1 MTILQK
7 VRIAVLDPYGTV
19 LAHLDND
26 VDKAMPYWSDTLHT
40 YLSGSAYTFGF
51 KTLTAH
57 EDAKYL
63 VEGNKL
69 SFKYKDKGYHLT
81 IMNVEKSRNTV
92 IVEAYGLSLELTNE
106 QIDAYK
112 SPRAMSFVEYI
123 KAWGFERSFTVRV
136 NEISNKSIRHDW
148 DGTSTVLSRLYS
160 LANVFDAELEFITE
174 LNDDYSLKG
183 VTLNVYRKHSE
194 SYQGLGSNRKGT
206 ILRYP
211 NDIHSIVKTSD
222 ITELYTGIRPTGTDG
237 LQLTSLNG
245 KKEYDA
251 NGNVEYMVSG
261 NNLLAP
267 QARDRFPSTLLTDHS
282 NDMYAVEIWSYETKN
297 VNTLYGQALA
307 ELKKH
312 VNPVVTYDVDAY
324 IDANIGD
331 TFTIED
337 TEYAPVMYLQARI
350 VEQEISFTDRDRCKT
365 TFDNFTE
372 VASGISNELI
382 DEMNRLI
389 EQNKTYQLVVSSSN
403 GTVLNEDTE
412 RTVLVALV
420 KDNGKD
426 VTDRFKIN
434 WYLNGE
440 LVSTANSINV
450 EKSSLN
456 PSLTYHV
463 EAVNDNDVVKAGYE
477 LTITKVQN
485 GTSVYIRE
493 TIITYAVTDTSQ
505 AKPVKGWQTEFPV
518 VPLGKYLW
526 VCTQVFYSDGSS
538 TETYSVSHNG
548 TNGTNGTNGKSSYFH
563 IKYSSVAKPTSSSQM
578 SETPDIY
585 IGTYVDYTQND
596 SNDPSKY
603 TWSRF
608 QGIQGEKGEQGIPG
622 KDGKDGVAGEAALS
636 FKLLSSQGQIFKNK
650 SIKTT
655 LTLEVRRGSKK
666 LTSSEVKNLGTV
678 QWFKNDA
685 RQTGS
690 DLTLSVSESDTVLNT
705 NYSVQVIN
713 AKNEILGSD
722 TISLASVTDI
732 QGIYRFYHLG
742 PDKPEVPTS
751 YPPSNTVW
759 SRTEPEYTLGN
770 TDNLYYVDCTLF
782 VNLSFSYG
790 HVQLSSDYDASKK
803 VYAEALARIDN
814 AVKVTDSQIGK
825 EKDALRTEVWEKYY
839 DKENLDSQFGKI
851 STKLEQTKNSVN
863 IEFTNF
869 KTDFE
874 ASKKQNIASFNEIH
888 KFIRFI
894 DGNIYIGVEG
904 NPIQLIEKNDRLS
917 FVQGG
922 AEVAYFSNNKLYVND
937 GQFNSTLR
945 IGNFEFSPRPN
956 GSLDFKKVSG
966 N

>member
-1 MTILQK
+1 MTVLQK

-81 IMNVEKSRNTV
+81 IMNVEKSRKTV

-123 KAWGFERSFTVRV
+123 KAWGFERSFTVRI
-136 NEISNKSIRHDW
+136 NEVSNKSIRHDW
-148 DGTSTVLSRLYS
+148 DGTATVLSRLYS
-160 LANVFDAELEFITE
+160 LAIVFDAELEFITE

-183 VTLNVYRKHSE
+183 VTLNVYRKHSD
-194 SYQGLGSNRKGT
+194 SYQGLGSNRTGT

-237 LQLTSLNG
+237 LQLNSLNG

-337 TEYAPVMYLQARI
+337 TEYAPTMYLQARI

-389 EQNKTYQLVVSSSN
+389 EKNKTYQLVVSSSN

-426 VTDRFKIN
+426 ITDQFKIN
-434 WYLNGE
+434 WYLDGE

-463 EAVNDNDVVKAGYE
+463 EAVNDKGVVKASYE
-477 LTITKVQN
+477 LTVTKVQN
-485 GTSVYIRE
+485 GTSVYIKK
-493 TIITYAVTDTSQ
+493 TIVTYAVTDTAQ
-505 AKPVKGWQTEFPV
+505 DKPVTGWKTEFPV

-548 TNGTNGTNGKSSYFH
+548 TNGTNGTNGK
-563 IKYSSVAKPTSSSQM
+563 
-578 SETPDIY
+578 
-585 IGTYVDYTQND
+585 
-596 SNDPSKY
+596 
-603 TWSRF
+603 
-608 QGIQGEKGEQGIPG
+608 
-622 KDGKDGVAGEAALS
+622 DGKDGVAGEAALS

-650 SIKTT
+650 SIKTI

-666 LTSSEVKNLGTV
+666 LTSSEVKNLGTI
-678 QWFKNDA
+678 QWFKNDT

-690 DLTLSVSESDTVLNT
+690 DLTLGVSESDSVLNT

-742 PDKPEVPTS
+742 PDRPEVPTS
-751 YPPSNTVW
+751 YPPSDTVW

-790 HVQLSSDYDASKK
+790 LVQLSSDYEASKK
-803 VYAEALARIDN
+803 VYADALARIDN
-814 AVKVTDSQIGK
+814 AVKITDSQIGK
-825 EKDALRTEVWEKYY
+825 EKDALRTEISEKYY
-839 DKENLDSQFGKI
+839 DKENLDSQFGEI

-869 KTDFE
+869 KTDID
-874 ASKKQNIASFNEIH
+874 SSIKQNNVSFTEIH
-888 KFIRFI
+888 KYIRFI
-894 DGNIYIGVEG
+894 DGNIYLGAED
-904 NPIQLIEKNDRLS
+904 NPIQLIEKNDRIS
-917 FVQGG
+917 FVQAGS
-922 AEVAYFSNNKLYVND
+922 EVAYFSNNKMYVND
-937 GQFNSTLR
+937 GQFNNTLR

-956 GSLDFKKVSG
+956 GSLDFKKWSG

>member
-1 MTILQK
+1 MTVLQK

-40 YLSGSAYTFGF
+40 YLSGSAYTFSF
-51 KTLTAH
+51 KTFTAH

-81 IMNVEKSRNTV
+81 IMNVEKSRKTV
-92 IVEAYGLSLELTNE
+92 AVEAYGLSLELTNE

-112 SPRAMSFVEYI
+112 SSKAMTFVEYI
-123 KAWGFERSFTVRV
+123 KAWGFEKSFTVRI
-136 NEISNKSIRHDW
+136 NEVSNKSISHEW
-148 DGTSTVLSRLYS
+148 EGTATVLGRLYS
-160 LANVFDAELEFITE
+160 LANVFGAELEFITE
-174 LNDDYSLKG
+174 LNDDYSLKD
-183 VTLNVYRKHSE
+183 VTLNVYRKHSD
-194 SYQGLGSNRKGT
+194 SYQGLGSNRTGT

-237 LQLTSLNG
+237 LQLNSLNG

-251 NGNVEYMVSG
+251 NGNVEYLVSG

-337 TEYAPVMYLQARI
+337 TEYMPAMYLQARI

-426 VTDRFKIN
+426 ITDQFTIN
-434 WYLNGE
+434 WYLDGE
-440 LVSTANSINV
+440 LVSTVSSINV

-456 PSLTYHV
+456 PSLTYHI
-463 EAVNDNDVVKAGYE
+463 EAVNDKGVVKASYE
-477 LTITKVQN
+477 LTVTKVQN
-485 GTSVYIRE
+485 GTSVYIKK
-493 TIITYAVTDTSQ
+493 TIVTYAVTDTAQ
-505 AKPVKGWQTEFPV
+505 DKPTTGWQTDFPV

-548 TNGTNGTNGKSSYFH
+548 TNGTN
-563 IKYSSVAKPTSSSQM
+563 
-578 SETPDIY
+578 
-585 IGTYVDYTQND
+585 
-596 SNDPSKY
+596 
-603 TWSRF
+603 
-608 QGIQGEKGEQGIPG
+608 
-622 KDGKDGVAGEAALS
+622 GKDGVAGEAALS

-678 QWFKNDA
+678 QWFRNDT

-690 DLTLSVSESDTVLNT
+690 DLTLSVSESDSVLNV
-705 NYSVQVIN
+705 NYSVQIIN
-713 AKNEILGSD
+713 SKNEILDSD
-722 TISLASVTDI
+722 VISLASVTDI

-742 PDKPEVPTS
+742 PDKPDVPTS
-751 YPPSNTVW
+751 YPPSDNVW

-770 TDNLYYVDCTLF
+770 TDNLYYVDCTVF

-790 HVQLSSDYDASKK
+790 HVQLSSDYEASKK
-803 VYAEALARIDN
+803 VYADALARIDN
-814 AVKVTDSQIGK
+814 AVKITDSQIGK
-825 EKDALRTEVWEKYY
+825 EKDALRTEISEKYY
-839 DKENLDSQFGKI
+839 DKENLDSQFGEI

-869 KTDFE
+869 KTDID
-874 ASKKQNIASFNEIH
+874 SSIKQNNVSFTEIH
-888 KFIRFI
+888 KYIRFI
-894 DGNIYIGVEG
+894 DGNIYLGAED
-904 NPIQLIEKNDRLS
+904 NPIQLIEKNDRIS
-917 FVQGG
+917 FVQAGS
-922 AEVAYFSNNKLYVND
+922 EVAYFSNNKMYVND
-937 GQFNSTLR
+937 GQFNNTLR

-956 GSLDFKKVSG
+956 GSLDFKKWSG

>member
-1 MTILQK
+1 MTVLQK

-81 IMNVEKSRNTV
+81 IMNVEKSRKTV
-92 IVEAYGLSLELTNE
+92 MVEAYGLSLELTNE

-123 KAWGFERSFTVRV
+123 KAWGFERSFTVRI
-136 NEISNKSIRHDW
+136 NEVSNKSIRHDW
-148 DGTSTVLSRLYS
+148 EGTATVLSRLYS

-183 VTLNVYRKHSE
+183 VTLNVYRKHSG
-194 SYQGLGSNRKGT
+194 SNQGLGSNRTGT

-211 NDIHSIVKTSD
+211 NDIHSIIKTSD

-312 VNPVVTYDVDAY
+312 VNPIVTYDVDAY

-337 TEYAPVMYLQARI
+337 TEYAPAMYLQARI

-426 VTDRFKIN
+426 VTDQFKIN
-434 WYLNGE
+434 WYLDGE

-450 EKSSLN
+450 EKSNLN

-463 EAVNDNDVVKAGYE
+463 EAVNDKGVVKASYE
-477 LTITKVQN
+477 LTVTKVQN
-485 GTSVYIRE
+485 GTSVYIKK
-493 TIITYAVTDTSQ
+493 TIVTYAVTDTAQ
-505 AKPVKGWQTEFPV
+505 DKPITGWQTEFPV

-548 TNGTNGTNGKSSYFH
+548 TNGTN
-563 IKYSSVAKPTSSSQM
+563 
-578 SETPDIY
+578 
-585 IGTYVDYTQND
+585 
-596 SNDPSKY
+596 
-603 TWSRF
+603 
-608 QGIQGEKGEQGIPG
+608 G

-678 QWFKNDA
+678 QWFKNDT

-690 DLTLSVSESDTVLNT
+690 DLTLSVSESDSVLNT

-742 PDKPEVPTS
+742 PDKPEVPAS
-751 YPPSNTVW
+751 YPPSDTVW

-770 TDNLYYVDCTLF
+770 ADNLYYVDCTLF

-790 HVQLSSDYDASKK
+790 LVQLSNDYEASKK

-814 AVKVTDSQIGK
+814 AVKITDSQISK
-825 EKDALRTEVWEKYY
+825 EKDALRTEISEKYY
-839 DKENLDSQFGKI
+839 DKENLDSQFGEI

-869 KTDFE
+869 KTDLD

-888 KFIRFI
+888 KYIRFI

-922 AEVAYFSNNKLYVND
+922 AEVAYFSNNKMYVND
-937 GQFNSTLR
+937 GQFNNTLR

>member
-1 MTILQK
+1 MTVLQK

-81 IMNVEKSRNTV
+81 IMNVEKSRKTV
-92 IVEAYGLSLELTNE
+92 MVEAYGLSLELTNE

-123 KAWGFERSFTVRV
+123 KAWGFERSFTVRI
-136 NEISNKSIRHDW
+136 NEVSNKSIRHDW
-148 DGTSTVLSRLYS
+148 EGTATVLSRLYS

-183 VTLNVYRKHSE
+183 VTLNVYRKHSD
-194 SYQGLGSNRKGT
+194 SYQGLGSNRTGT

-312 VNPVVTYDVDAY
+312 VNPIVTYDVDAY

-337 TEYAPVMYLQARI
+337 TEYTPAMYLQARV

-372 VASGISNELI
+372 MASGISNELI

-426 VTDRFKIN
+426 ITDQFKIN
-434 WYLNGE
+434 WYLDGE

-463 EAVNDNDVVKAGYE
+463 EAVNDKGVVKASYE
-477 LTITKVQN
+477 LTVTKVQN
-485 GTSVYIRE
+485 GTSVYIKK
-493 TIITYAVTDTSQ
+493 TIVTYAVTDSAQ
-505 AKPVKGWQTEFPV
+505 DKPITGWQTEFPV

-548 TNGTNGTNGKSSYFH
+548 TNGTN
-563 IKYSSVAKPTSSSQM
+563 
-578 SETPDIY
+578 
-585 IGTYVDYTQND
+585 
-596 SNDPSKY
+596 
-603 TWSRF
+603 
-608 QGIQGEKGEQGIPG
+608 G

-678 QWFKNDA
+678 QWFKNDT

-690 DLTLSVSESDTVLNT
+690 DLTLSVSESDSVLNT

-751 YPPSNTVW
+751 YPPSDTVW

-770 TDNLYYVDCTLF
+770 TDNLYYVDCTVF

-790 HVQLSSDYDASKK
+790 LVQLSSDYEASKK
-803 VYAEALARIDN
+803 VYADALARIDN
-814 AVKVTDSQIGK
+814 AVKITDSQIGK
-825 EKDALRTEVWEKYY
+825 EKDALRTEISEKYY
-839 DKENLDSQFGKI
+839 DKENLDSQFGEI

-869 KTDFE
+869 KTDID
-874 ASKKQNIASFNEIH
+874 SSIKQNNVSFTEIH
-888 KFIRFI
+888 KYIRFI
-894 DGNIYIGVEG
+894 DGNIYLGAED
-904 NPIQLIEKNDRLS
+904 NPIQLIEKNDRIS
-917 FVQGG
+917 FVQAGS
-922 AEVAYFSNNKLYVND
+922 EVAYFSNNKMYVND
-937 GQFNSTLR
+937 GQFNNTLR

-956 GSLDFKKVSG
+956 GSLDFKKWSG

>member
-1 MTILQK
+1 MTVLQK

-81 IMNVEKSRNTV
+81 IMNVEKSRKTV
-92 IVEAYGLSLELTNE
+92 MVEAYGLSLELTNE

-123 KAWGFERSFTVRV
+123 KAWGFERSFTVRI
-136 NEISNKSIRHDW
+136 NEVSNKSISHDW
-148 DGTSTVLSRLYS
+148 EGTATVLSRLYS

-183 VTLNVYRKHSE
+183 VTLNVYRKHSG
-194 SYQGLGSNRKGT
+194 SYQGLGSNRTGT

-237 LQLTSLNG
+237 LQLNSLNG

-337 TEYAPVMYLQARI
+337 TEYTPAMYLQARI

-426 VTDRFKIN
+426 VTDQFKIN
-434 WYLNGE
+434 WYLDGE

-463 EAVNDNDVVKAGYE
+463 EAVNDKGVVKASYE
-477 LTITKVQN
+477 LTVTKVQN
-485 GTSVYIRE
+485 GTSVYIKK
-493 TIITYAVTDTSQ
+493 TIVTYAVTDTAQ
-505 AKPVKGWQTEFPV
+505 DKPTTGWQTEFPV

-548 TNGTNGTNGKSSYFH
+548 TNGTN
-563 IKYSSVAKPTSSSQM
+563 
-578 SETPDIY
+578 
-585 IGTYVDYTQND
+585 
-596 SNDPSKY
+596 
-603 TWSRF
+603 
-608 QGIQGEKGEQGIPG
+608 G

-666 LTSSEVKNLGTV
+666 LMSSEVKNLGAI
-678 QWFKNDA
+678 QWFKNDT

-690 DLTLSVSESDTVLNT
+690 DLTLSVSESDSVLNT

-751 YPPSNTVW
+751 YPPSDTVW

-790 HVQLSSDYDASKK
+790 LVQLSSDYEASKK
-803 VYAEALARIDN
+803 VYADALARIDN
-814 AVKVTDSQIGK
+814 AVKVTDSQISK
-825 EKDALRTEVWEKYY
+825 EKDALRTEISEKYY
-839 DKENLDSQFGKI
+839 DKENLDLQFGEI

-863 IEFTNF
+863 IEFTDF
-869 KTDFE
+869 KADIDN
-874 ASKKQNIASFNEIH
+874 SIKQNNVSFTEIH
-888 KFIRFI
+888 KYIRFI
-894 DGNIYIGVEG
+894 DGNIYLGAED
-904 NPIQLIEKNDRLS
+904 NPIQLIEKNDRIS
-917 FVQGG
+917 FVQTGS
-922 AEVAYFSNNKLYVND
+922 EVAYFSNNKMYVNN
-937 GQFNSTLR
+937 GQFNNTLR

-956 GSLDFKKVSG
+956 GSLDFKKWSG

>member
-1 MTILQK
+1 MTVLQK

-81 IMNVEKSRNTV
+81 IMNVEKSRKTV
-92 IVEAYGLSLELTNE
+92 MVEAYGLSLELTNE

-123 KAWGFERSFTVRV
+123 KAWGFERSFTVRI
-136 NEISNKSIRHDW
+136 NEVSNKSISHDW
-148 DGTSTVLSRLYS
+148 EGTATVLSRLYS

-183 VTLNVYRKHSE
+183 VTLNVYRKHSD
-194 SYQGLGSNRKGT
+194 SYQGLGSNRTGT

-312 VNPVVTYDVDAY
+312 VNPIVTYDVDAY

-337 TEYAPVMYLQARI
+337 TEYTPAMYLQARI

-426 VTDRFKIN
+426 ITDQFKIN
-434 WYLNGE
+434 WYLDGE
-440 LVSTANSINV
+440 LVSTASSINV

-463 EAVNDNDVVKAGYE
+463 EAVNDKGVVKASYE
-477 LTITKVQN
+477 LTVTKVQN
-485 GTSVYIRE
+485 GTSVYIKK
-493 TIITYAVTDTSQ
+493 TIVTYAVTDTAQ
-505 AKPVKGWQTEFPV
+505 DKPTTGWQTEFPV

-548 TNGTNGTNGKSSYFH
+548 TNGTN
-563 IKYSSVAKPTSSSQM
+563 
-578 SETPDIY
+578 
-585 IGTYVDYTQND
+585 
-596 SNDPSKY
+596 
-603 TWSRF
+603 
-608 QGIQGEKGEQGIPG
+608 G

-666 LTSSEVKNLGTV
+666 LTSSEVKSLGTI
-678 QWFKNDA
+678 QWFKNDT

-690 DLTLSVSESDTVLNT
+690 DLILSVSESDSVLNT
-705 NYSVQVIN
+705 NYSVQLIN

-751 YPPSNTVW
+751 YPPSDTVW

-770 TDNLYYVDCTLF
+770 TDNLYYVDCTVF

-790 HVQLSSDYDASKK
+790 LVQLSSDYEASKK
-803 VYAEALARIDN
+803 VYADALARIDN
-814 AVKVTDSQIGK
+814 AVKITDSQISK
-825 EKDALRTEVWEKYY
+825 EKDALRTEISEKYY
-839 DKENLDSQFGKI
+839 DKENLDSQFGEI
-851 STKLEQTKNSVN
+851 STKIEQTKNSVN
-863 IEFTNF
+863 VEFTNF
-869 KTDFE
+869 KTDLD

-888 KFIRFI
+888 KYIRFI

-937 GQFNSTLR
+937 GQFNNTLR

>member
-1 MTILQK
+1 MTVLQK

-19 LAHLDND
+19 LAHLDNA

-51 KTLTAH
+51 KTFTAH

-81 IMNVEKSRNTV
+81 IMNVEKSRKTV
-92 IVEAYGLSLELTNE
+92 MVEAYGLSLELTNE

-112 SPRAMSFVEYI
+112 SPKAMTFVEYI
-123 KAWGFERSFTVRV
+123 KAWGFERSFTVRI
-136 NEISNKSIRHDW
+136 NEVSNKSISHEW
-148 DGTSTVLSRLYS
+148 EGTATVLGRLYS

-174 LNDDYSLKG
+174 LNDDYSLKD
-183 VTLNVYRKHSE
+183 VTLNVYRKHSD
-194 SYQGLGSNRKGT
+194 SYQGLGSNRTGT

-237 LQLTSLNG
+237 LQLNSLNG
-245 KKEYDA
+245 KKEYDS
-251 NGNVEYMVSG
+251 NGNVEYIVSG
-261 NNLLAP
+261 NNILAP
-267 QARDRFPSTLLTDHS
+267 QARNRFPSTLLTDHS

-337 TEYAPVMYLQARI
+337 TEYAPTMYLQARI

-389 EQNKTYQLVVSSSN
+389 EKNKTYQLVVSSSN

-426 VTDRFKIN
+426 ITDQFKIN
-434 WYLNGE
+434 WYLDGE

-463 EAVNDNDVVKAGYE
+463 EAVNDKGVVKASYE
-477 LTITKVQN
+477 LTVTKVQN
-485 GTSVYIRE
+485 GTSVYIKK
-493 TIITYAVTDTSQ
+493 TIVTYAVTDTAQ
-505 AKPVKGWQTEFPV
+505 DKPVTGWKTEFPV

-548 TNGTNGTNGKSSYFH
+548 TNGTNG
-563 IKYSSVAKPTSSSQM
+563 
-578 SETPDIY
+578 
-585 IGTYVDYTQND
+585 
-596 SNDPSKY
+596 
-603 TWSRF
+603 
-608 QGIQGEKGEQGIPG
+608 
-622 KDGKDGVAGEAALS
+622 KDGKDGAAGEAALS

-666 LTSSEVKNLGTV
+666 LTSSEVKNLGAI
-678 QWFKNDA
+678 QWFKNDT

-690 DLTLSVSESDTVLNT
+690 DLTLSVSEPDSVLNT

-742 PDKPEVPTS
+742 PDRPEVPTS
-751 YPPSNTVW
+751 YPPSDTVW

-770 TDNLYYVDCTLF
+770 TDNLYYVDCTVF

-790 HVQLSSDYDASKK
+790 LVQLSSDYEASKK
-803 VYAEALARIDN
+803 VYADALARIDN
-814 AVKVTDSQIGK
+814 AVKITDSQINK
-825 EKDALRTEVWEKYY
+825 EKDAIRTEISEKYY
-839 DKENLDSQFGKI
+839 DKENLDSQFGEI
-851 STKLEQTKNSVN
+851 STKLEQTKNSFN
-863 IEFTNF
+863 FEFTNF
-869 KTDFE
+869 KADID
-874 ASKKQNIASFNEIH
+874 SSIKQNNVSLNEIH
-888 KFIRFI
+888 KYIRFI
-894 DGNIYIGVEG
+894 DGNIYLGAED
-904 NPIQLIEKNDRLS
+904 NPIQLIEKNDRIS
-917 FVQGG
+917 FVQTGS
-922 AEVAYFSNNKLYVND
+922 EVAYFSNKKMYVND
-937 GQFNSTLR
+937 GQFNNTLR

-956 GSLDFKKVSG
+956 GSLDFKKWSG

>member
-1 MTILQK
+1 MTVLQK

-19 LAHLDND
+19 LAHLDNA

-51 KTLTAH
+51 KTFTAH

-81 IMNVEKSRNTV
+81 IMNVEKSRKTV
-92 IVEAYGLSLELTNE
+92 MVEAYGLSLELTNE

-112 SPRAMSFVEYI
+112 SPKAMTFVEYI
-123 KAWGFERSFTVRV
+123 KAWGFERSFTVRI
-136 NEISNKSIRHDW
+136 NEVSNKSISHDW
-148 DGTSTVLSRLYS
+148 EGTATVLSRLYS

-183 VTLNVYRKHSE
+183 VTLNVYRKHSD
-194 SYQGLGSNRKGT
+194 SYQGLGSNRTGT

-337 TEYAPVMYLQARI
+337 TEYAPTMYLQARI

-372 VASGISNELI
+372 MASGISNELI

-389 EQNKTYQLVVSSSN
+389 EKNKTYQLVVSSSN

-426 VTDRFKIN
+426 ITDQFKIN
-434 WYLNGE
+434 WYLDGE

-463 EAVNDNDVVKAGYE
+463 EAVNDKGVVKASYE
-477 LTITKVQN
+477 LTVTKVQN
-485 GTSVYIRE
+485 GTSVYIKK
-493 TIITYAVTDTSQ
+493 TIVTYAVTDTAQ
-505 AKPVKGWQTEFPV
+505 DKPITGWQTEFPV

-548 TNGTNGTNGKSSYFH
+548 TNGTN
-563 IKYSSVAKPTSSSQM
+563 
-578 SETPDIY
+578 
-585 IGTYVDYTQND
+585 
-596 SNDPSKY
+596 
-603 TWSRF
+603 
-608 QGIQGEKGEQGIPG
+608 G

-666 LTSSEVKNLGTV
+666 LTSSEIKNLGTV
-678 QWFKNDA
+678 QWFKNDT

-690 DLTLSVSESDTVLNT
+690 DLTLSVSESDSVLNT

-751 YPPSNTVW
+751 YPPSDTVW

-770 TDNLYYVDCTLF
+770 TDNLYYVDCTVF

-790 HVQLSSDYDASKK
+790 LVQLSSDYEASKK
-803 VYAEALARIDN
+803 VYADALARIDN
-814 AVKVTDSQIGK
+814 AVKITDSQIGK
-825 EKDALRTEVWEKYY
+825 EKDALRTEISEKYY
-839 DKENLDSQFGKI
+839 DKENLDSQFGEI

-869 KTDFE
+869 KTDID
-874 ASKKQNIASFNEIH
+874 SSIKQNNVSFTEIH
-888 KFIRFI
+888 KYIRFI
-894 DGNIYIGVEG
+894 DGNIYLGAED
-904 NPIQLIEKNDRLS
+904 NPIQLIEKNDRIS
-917 FVQGG
+917 FVQAGS
-922 AEVAYFSNNKLYVND
+922 EVAYFSNNKMYVND
-937 GQFNSTLR
+937 GQFNNTLR

-956 GSLDFKKVSG
+956 GSLDFKKWSG

>member
-1 MTILQK
+1 MTVLQK

-81 IMNVEKSRNTV
+81 IMNVEKSRKTV
-92 IVEAYGLSLELTNE
+92 MVEAYGLSLELTNE

-123 KAWGFERSFTVRV
+123 KAWGFERSFTVRI
-136 NEISNKSIRHDW
+136 NEVSNKSISHDW
-148 DGTSTVLSRLYS
+148 EGTVTVLSRLYS

-183 VTLNVYRKHSE
+183 VTLNVYRKHSD
-194 SYQGLGSNRKGT
+194 SYQGLGSNRTGT

-312 VNPVVTYDVDAY
+312 VNPIVTYDVDAY

-337 TEYAPVMYLQARI
+337 TEYTPAMYLQARV

-372 VASGISNELI
+372 MASGISNELI

-426 VTDRFKIN
+426 ITDQFKIN
-434 WYLNGE
+434 WYLDGE

-463 EAVNDNDVVKAGYE
+463 EAVNDKGVVKASYE
-477 LTITKVQN
+477 LTVTKVQN
-485 GTSVYIRE
+485 GTSVYIKK
-493 TIITYAVTDTSQ
+493 TIVTYAVTDSAQ
-505 AKPVKGWQTEFPV
+505 DKPITGWQTEFPV

-548 TNGTNGTNGKSSYFH
+548 TNGTN
-563 IKYSSVAKPTSSSQM
+563 
-578 SETPDIY
+578 
-585 IGTYVDYTQND
+585 
-596 SNDPSKY
+596 
-603 TWSRF
+603 
-608 QGIQGEKGEQGIPG
+608 G

-666 LTSSEVKNLGTV
+666 LTSSEVKSLGTV
-678 QWFKNDA
+678 QWFKNDT

-690 DLTLSVSESDTVLNT
+690 DLTLSVSESDSVLNT

-751 YPPSNTVW
+751 YPPSDTVW

-770 TDNLYYVDCTLF
+770 TDNLYYVDCTVF

-790 HVQLSSDYDASKK
+790 LVQLSSDYEASKK
-803 VYAEALARIDN
+803 VYADALARIDN
-814 AVKVTDSQIGK
+814 AVKITDSQIGK
-825 EKDALRTEVWEKYY
+825 EKDALRTEISEKYY
-839 DKENLDSQFGKI
+839 DKENLDSQFGEI

-869 KTDFE
+869 KTDID
-874 ASKKQNIASFNEIH
+874 SSIKQNNVSFTEIH
-888 KFIRFI
+888 KYIRFI
-894 DGNIYIGVEG
+894 DGNIYLGAED
-904 NPIQLIEKNDRLS
+904 NPIQLIEKNDRIS
-917 FVQGG
+917 FVQAGS
-922 AEVAYFSNNKLYVND
+922 EVAYFSNNKMYVND
-937 GQFNSTLR
+937 GQFNNTLR

-956 GSLDFKKVSG
+956 GSLDFKKWSG

>member
-1 MTILQK
+1 MTVLQK

-81 IMNVEKSRNTV
+81 IMNVEKSRKTV

-123 KAWGFERSFTVRV
+123 NAWGFERSFTVRI
-136 NEISNKSIRHDW
+136 NEVSNKSIRHDW
-148 DGTSTVLSRLYS
+148 DGTATVLSRLYS

-183 VTLNVYRKHSE
+183 VTLNVYRKHSGTN
-194 SYQGLGSNRKGT
+194 QGLGTNRTGT

-251 NGNVEYMVSG
+251 NGNVEYIVSG

-312 VNPVVTYDVDAY
+312 VNPIVTYDVDAY

-337 TEYAPVMYLQARI
+337 TEYAPAMYLQARI

-426 VTDRFKIN
+426 VTDQFKIN
-434 WYLNGE
+434 WYLDSE

-463 EAVNDNDVVKAGYE
+463 EAVNDKGVVKASYE
-477 LTITKVQN
+477 LTVTKVQN
-485 GTSVYIRE
+485 GTSVYIKK
-493 TIITYAVTDTSQ
+493 TIVTYAVTDTAQ
-505 AKPVKGWQTEFPV
+505 DKPVIGWKTEFPV

-548 TNGTNGTNGKSSYFH
+548 TNGTN
-563 IKYSSVAKPTSSSQM
+563 
-578 SETPDIY
+578 
-585 IGTYVDYTQND
+585 
-596 SNDPSKY
+596 
-603 TWSRF
+603 
-608 QGIQGEKGEQGIPG
+608 G

-666 LTSSEVKNLGTV
+666 LTSSEVKNLGAI
-678 QWFKNDA
+678 QWFKNDI

-690 DLTLSVSESDTVLNT
+690 DLTLSVSESDSVLNT

-713 AKNEILGSD
+713 SKNEILGSD

-742 PDKPEVPTS
+742 PDKPDVPTS
-751 YPPSNTVW
+751 YPPSDTVW

-770 TDNLYYVDCTLF
+770 ADNLYYVDCTLF

-790 HVQLSSDYDASKK
+790 LVQLSSDYEASKK
-803 VYAEALARIDN
+803 VYADALARIDN
-814 AVKVTDSQIGK
+814 AVKITDSQIGK
-825 EKDALRTEVWEKYY
+825 EKDALRTEISEKYY
-839 DKENLDSQFGKI
+839 DKENLDSQFGEI
-851 STKLEQTKNSVN
+851 STKIEQTKNSVN
-863 IEFTNF
+863 VEFTNF
-869 KTDFE
+869 KTDLD

-888 KFIRFI
+888 KYIRFI

-937 GQFNSTLR
+937 GQFNNTLR

>member
-1 MTILQK
+1 MTVLQK

-19 LAHLDND
+19 LAHLDNA

-51 KTLTAH
+51 KTFTAH

-81 IMNVEKSRNTV
+81 IMNVEKSRKTV
-92 IVEAYGLSLELTNE
+92 MVEAYGLSLELTNE

-112 SPRAMSFVEYI
+112 SPKAMTFVEYI
-123 KAWGFERSFTVRV
+123 KAWGFERSFTVRI
-136 NEISNKSIRHDW
+136 NEVSNKSISHEW
-148 DGTSTVLSRLYS
+148 EGTATVLGRLYS

-183 VTLNVYRKHSE
+183 VTLNVYRKHSD
-194 SYQGLGSNRKGT
+194 SYQGLGSNRTGT

-282 NDMYAVEIWSYETKN
+282 NDMYTVEIWSYETKN

-312 VNPVVTYDVDAY
+312 VNPIVTYDVDAY

-337 TEYAPVMYLQARI
+337 TEYTPAMYLQARV

-372 VASGISNELI
+372 MASGISNELI

-426 VTDRFKIN
+426 ITDQFKIN
-434 WYLNGE
+434 WYLDGE
-440 LVSTANSINV
+440 LVSTAGSINV

-463 EAVNDNDVVKAGYE
+463 EAVNDKGVVKASYE
-477 LTITKVQN
+477 LTVTKVQN
-485 GTSVYIRE
+485 GTSVYIKK
-493 TIITYAVTDTSQ
+493 TIVTYAVTDTAQ
-505 AKPVKGWQTEFPV
+505 DKPVTGWKTEFPV

-548 TNGTNGTNGKSSYFH
+548 TNGTNG
-563 IKYSSVAKPTSSSQM
+563 
-578 SETPDIY
+578 
-585 IGTYVDYTQND
+585 
-596 SNDPSKY
+596 
-603 TWSRF
+603 
-608 QGIQGEKGEQGIPG
+608 
-622 KDGKDGVAGEAALS
+622 KDGKDGAAGEAALS

-666 LTSSEVKNLGTV
+666 LTSSEVKNLGAI
-678 QWFKNDA
+678 QWFKNDT

-690 DLTLSVSESDTVLNT
+690 DLTLSVSESDSVLNT

-751 YPPSNTVW
+751 YPPSDNVW

-770 TDNLYYVDCTLF
+770 TDNLYYVDCTVF
-782 VNLSFSYG
+782 ANLSFSYG
-790 HVQLSSDYDASKK
+790 LVQLSSDYEASKK
-803 VYAEALARIDN
+803 VYADALARIDN
-814 AVKVTDSQIGK
+814 AVKITDSQIGK
-825 EKDALRTEVWEKYY
+825 EKDALRTEISEKYY
-839 DKENLDSQFGKI
+839 DKENLDSQFGEI

-869 KTDFE
+869 KTDID
-874 ASKKQNIASFNEIH
+874 SSIKQNNVSFTEIH
-888 KFIRFI
+888 KYIRFI
-894 DGNIYIGVEG
+894 DGNIYLGAED
-904 NPIQLIEKNDRLS
+904 NPIQLIEKNDRIS
-917 FVQGG
+917 FVQAGS
-922 AEVAYFSNNKLYVND
+922 EVAYFSNNKMYVND
-937 GQFNSTLR
+937 GQFNNTLR

-956 GSLDFKKVSG
+956 GSLDFKKWSG

>member
-1 MTILQK
+1 MTVLQK

-81 IMNVEKSRNTV
+81 IMNVEKSRKTV
-92 IVEAYGLSLELTNE
+92 MVEAYGLSLELTNE

-136 NEISNKSIRHDW
+136 NEVSNKSISHDW
-148 DGTSTVLSRLYS
+148 EGTATVLSRLYS

-183 VTLNVYRKHSE
+183 VTLNVYRKHSG
-194 SYQGLGSNRKGT
+194 SNQGLGSNRTGT

-251 NGNVEYMVSG
+251 NGNIEYMVSG

-312 VNPVVTYDVDAY
+312 VNPIVTYDVDAY

-337 TEYAPVMYLQARI
+337 TEYAPAMYLQARI

-412 RTVLVALV
+412 RTVLAALV

-426 VTDRFKIN
+426 ITDQFKIN
-434 WYLNGE
+434 WYLDGE

-463 EAVNDNDVVKAGYE
+463 EAVNDKGVVKASYE
-477 LTITKVQN
+477 LTVTKVQN
-485 GTSVYIRE
+485 GTSVYIKK
-493 TIITYAVTDTSQ
+493 TIVTYAVTDTAQ
-505 AKPVKGWQTEFPV
+505 DKPITGWKTEFPV

-548 TNGTNGTNGKSSYFH
+548 TNGTNG
-563 IKYSSVAKPTSSSQM
+563 
-578 SETPDIY
+578 
-585 IGTYVDYTQND
+585 
-596 SNDPSKY
+596 
-603 TWSRF
+603 
-608 QGIQGEKGEQGIPG
+608 

-650 SIKTT
+650 AIKTT

-678 QWFKNDA
+678 QWFKNDT

-690 DLTLSVSESDTVLNT
+690 DLTLSVSESDSVLNT

-742 PDKPEVPTS
+742 PDKPEVPVS

-790 HVQLSSDYDASKK
+790 LVQLSSDYEASKK

-814 AVKVTDSQIGK
+814 AVKITDSQISK
-825 EKDALRTEVWEKYY
+825 EKDALRTEIWEKYY
-839 DKENLDSQFGKI
+839 DKENLDSQFGEI

-888 KFIRFI
+888 KYIRFI

>member
-1 MTILQK
+1 MTVLQK

-51 KTLTAH
+51 KTFTAH

-81 IMNVEKSRNTV
+81 IMNVEKSRKTV
-92 IVEAYGLSLELTNE
+92 MVEAYGLSLELTNE

-112 SPRAMSFVEYI
+112 SPKAMTFVEYI
-123 KAWGFERSFTVRV
+123 KAWGFERSFTVRI
-136 NEISNKSIRHDW
+136 NEVSNKSISHEW
-148 DGTSTVLSRLYS
+148 EGTATVLGRLYS
-160 LANVFDAELEFITE
+160 LANVFGAELEFITE
-174 LNDDYSLKG
+174 LNDDYSLKD
-183 VTLNVYRKHSE
+183 VTLNVYRKHSD
-194 SYQGLGSNRKGT
+194 SYQGLGSNRTGT

-237 LQLTSLNG
+237 LQLNSLNG

-337 TEYAPVMYLQARI
+337 TEYTPAMYLQARI

-389 EQNKTYQLVVSSSN
+389 EKNKTYQLVVSSSN

-426 VTDRFKIN
+426 ITDQFKIN
-434 WYLNGE
+434 WYLDGE
-440 LVSTANSINV
+440 LVSSANSINV

-463 EAVNDNDVVKAGYE
+463 EAVNDKGVVKASYE
-477 LTITKVQN
+477 LTVTKVQN
-485 GTSVYIRE
+485 GTSVYIKK
-493 TIITYAVTDTSQ
+493 TIVTYAVTDTAQ
-505 AKPVKGWQTEFPV
+505 DKPVTGWQTEFPV

-548 TNGTNGTNGKSSYFH
+548 TNGTN
-563 IKYSSVAKPTSSSQM
+563 
-578 SETPDIY
+578 
-585 IGTYVDYTQND
+585 
-596 SNDPSKY
+596 
-603 TWSRF
+603 
-608 QGIQGEKGEQGIPG
+608 G

-666 LTSSEVKNLGTV
+666 LTSTEVKNLGTI
-678 QWFKNDA
+678 QWFKNDT

-690 DLTLSVSESDTVLNT
+690 DLTLSVSETDSVLNT

-713 AKNEILGSD
+713 TKNEILGSD

-742 PDKPEVPTS
+742 PDKPDVPTS
-751 YPPSNTVW
+751 YPPSDTVW
-759 SRTEPEYTLGN
+759 NHTEPEYTLGN
-770 TDNLYYVDCTLF
+770 TDNLYYVDCTVF

-790 HVQLSSDYDASKK
+790 LVQLSSDYEASKK
-803 VYAEALARIDN
+803 VYADALARIDN
-814 AVKVTDSQIGK
+814 AVKITDSQINK
-825 EKDALRTEVWEKYY
+825 EKDAIRTEISEKYY
-839 DKENLDSQFGKI
+839 DKENLDSQFGEI
-851 STKLEQTKNSVN
+851 STRLDQTKDSFNF
-863 IEFTNF
+863 EFTNF
-869 KTDFE
+869 KADID
-874 ASKKQNIASFNEIH
+874 SSIKQNNVSFTEIH
-888 KFIRFI
+888 KYIRFI
-894 DGNIYIGVEG
+894 DGNIYLGAED
-904 NPIQLIEKNDRLS
+904 NPIQLIEKNDRIS
-917 FVQGG
+917 FVQAGS
-922 AEVAYFSNNKLYVND
+922 EVAYFSNNKMYVND
-937 GQFNSTLR
+937 GQFNNTLR

-956 GSLDFKKVSG
+956 GSLDFKKWSG

>member
-1 MTILQK
+1 MTVLQK

-81 IMNVEKSRNTV
+81 IMNVEKSRKTV
-92 IVEAYGLSLELTNE
+92 MVEAYGLSLELTNE

-112 SPRAMSFVEYI
+112 SSKAMSFVEYI
-123 KAWGFERSFTVRV
+123 KAWGFERSFTVRI
-136 NEISNKSIRHDW
+136 NEVSNKSIRHDW
-148 DGTSTVLSRLYS
+148 EGTATVLSRLYS

-183 VTLNVYRKHSE
+183 VTLNVYRKHSG
-194 SYQGLGSNRKGT
+194 SNQGLGSNRTGT

-312 VNPVVTYDVDAY
+312 VNPIVTYDVDAY

-337 TEYAPVMYLQARI
+337 TEYAPAMYLQARI

-426 VTDRFKIN
+426 VTDQFKIN
-434 WYLNGE
+434 WYLDGE

-463 EAVNDNDVVKAGYE
+463 EAVNDKGVVKASYE
-477 LTITKVQN
+477 LTVTKVQN
-485 GTSVYIRE
+485 GTSVYIKK
-493 TIITYAVTDTSQ
+493 TIVTYAVTDAAQ
-505 AKPVKGWQTEFPV
+505 DKPITGWQTEFPV

-548 TNGTNGTNGKSSYFH
+548 TNGTNG
-563 IKYSSVAKPTSSSQM
+563 
-578 SETPDIY
+578 
-585 IGTYVDYTQND
+585 
-596 SNDPSKY
+596 
-603 TWSRF
+603 
-608 QGIQGEKGEQGIPG
+608 

-636 FKLLSSQGQIFKNK
+636 FKLQSSQGQIFKNK

-666 LTSSEVKNLGTV
+666 LTSSEVKNLGAI
-678 QWFKNDA
+678 QWFKNDT

-690 DLTLSVSESDTVLNT
+690 DLTLSVSESDSVLNT

-742 PDKPEVPTS
+742 PDRPEVPTS
-751 YPPSNTVW
+751 YPPSDTVW

-790 HVQLSSDYDASKK
+790 LVQLSSDYEASKK
-803 VYAEALARIDN
+803 VYADALARIDN
-814 AVKVTDSQIGK
+814 AVKITDSQISK
-825 EKDALRTEVWEKYY
+825 EKDALRTEIWEKYY
-839 DKENLDSQFGKI
+839 DKESLDSQFGEI
-851 STKLEQTKNSVN
+851 STKIEQTKNSVN
-863 IEFTNF
+863 VEFTNF
-869 KTDFE
+869 KTDLD

-888 KFIRFI
+888 KYIRFI

-937 GQFNSTLR
+937 GQFNNTLR

>member
-1 MTILQK
+1 MTVLQK

-81 IMNVEKSRNTV
+81 IMNVEKSRKTV

-123 KAWGFERSFTVRV
+123 KAWGFERSFTVRI
-136 NEISNKSIRHDW
+136 NEVSNKSIRHDW
-148 DGTSTVLSRLYS
+148 DGTATVLSRLYS

-183 VTLNVYRKHSE
+183 VTLNVYRKHSG
-194 SYQGLGSNRKGT
+194 SNQGLGTNRTGT

-237 LQLTSLNG
+237 LQLNSLNG

-337 TEYAPVMYLQARI
+337 TEYAPTMYLQARI

-389 EQNKTYQLVVSSSN
+389 EKNKTYQLVVSSSN

-426 VTDRFKIN
+426 ITDQFKIN
-434 WYLNGE
+434 WYLDGE

-463 EAVNDNDVVKAGYE
+463 EAVNDKGVVKASYE
-477 LTITKVQN
+477 LTVTKVQN
-485 GTSVYIRE
+485 GTSVYIKKA
-493 TIITYAVTDTSQ
+493 IVTYAVTDTAQ
-505 AKPVKGWQTEFPV
+505 DKPVTGWQTEFPV

-548 TNGTNGTNGKSSYFH
+548 TNGTNG
-563 IKYSSVAKPTSSSQM
+563 
-578 SETPDIY
+578 
-585 IGTYVDYTQND
+585 
-596 SNDPSKY
+596 
-603 TWSRF
+603 
-608 QGIQGEKGEQGIPG
+608 

-650 SIKTT
+650 SIKTI

-666 LTSSEVKNLGTV
+666 LTSSEVKNLGTI
-678 QWFKNDA
+678 QWFKNDT

-690 DLTLSVSESDTVLNT
+690 DLTLGVSESDSVLNT

-742 PDKPEVPTS
+742 PDKPDVPTS
-751 YPPSNTVW
+751 YPPSDTIW

-770 TDNLYYVDCTLF
+770 ADNLYYVDCTLF

-790 HVQLSSDYDASKK
+790 LVQLSSDYEASKK
-803 VYAEALARIDN
+803 VYADALARIDN
-814 AVKVTDSQIGK
+814 AVKITDSQINK
-825 EKDALRTEVWEKYY
+825 EKDAIRTEISEKYY
-839 DKENLDSQFGKI
+839 DKENLDSQFGEI
-851 STKLEQTKNSVN
+851 STKIEQTKNSVN
-863 IEFTNF
+863 VEFTNF
-869 KTDFE
+869 KTDLD

-888 KFIRFI
+888 KYIRFI

-937 GQFNSTLR
+937 GQFNNTLR
-945 IGNFEFSPRPN
+945 IGNFEFSPRSN
-956 GSLDFKKVSG
+956 GSLDFKKWSG

>member
-1 MTILQK
+1 MTVLQK

-19 LAHLDND
+19 LAHLDNA

-51 KTLTAH
+51 KTFTAH

-81 IMNVEKSRNTV
+81 IMNVEKSRKTV
-92 IVEAYGLSLELTNE
+92 MVEAYGLSLELTNE

-123 KAWGFERSFTVRV
+123 KAWGFERSFTVRI
-136 NEISNKSIRHDW
+136 NEVSNKSIRHDW
-148 DGTSTVLSRLYS
+148 DGTATVLSRLYS

-183 VTLNVYRKHSE
+183 VTLNVYRKHSG
-194 SYQGLGSNRKGT
+194 SNQGLGTNRTGT

-426 VTDRFKIN
+426 VTDQFKIN
-434 WYLNGE
+434 WYLDGE

-463 EAVNDNDVVKAGYE
+463 EAVNDKGIVKASYE
-477 LTITKVQN
+477 LTVTKVQN

-493 TIITYAVTDTSQ
+493 TIVTYAVTDTSQ
-505 AKPVKGWQTEFPV
+505 TRPVKGWQTEFPV

-548 TNGTNGTNGKSSYFH
+548 TNGTNG
-563 IKYSSVAKPTSSSQM
+563 
-578 SETPDIY
+578 
-585 IGTYVDYTQND
+585 
-596 SNDPSKY
+596 
-603 TWSRF
+603 
-608 QGIQGEKGEQGIPG
+608 

-650 SIKTT
+650 SIKTI

-666 LTSSEVKNLGTV
+666 LTSSEVKNLGTI
-678 QWFKNDA
+678 QWFKNDT

-690 DLTLSVSESDTVLNT
+690 DLTLGVSESDSVLNT

-742 PDKPEVPTS
+742 PDRPEVPTS
-751 YPPSNTVW
+751 YPPSDTVW

-790 HVQLSSDYDASKK
+790 LVQLSSDYEASKK
-803 VYAEALARIDN
+803 VYADALARIDN
-814 AVKVTDSQIGK
+814 AVKITDSQISK
-825 EKDALRTEVWEKYY
+825 EKDALRTEIWEKYY
-839 DKENLDSQFGKI
+839 DKESLDSQFGEI
-851 STKLEQTKNSVN
+851 STKIEQTKNSVN
-863 IEFTNF
+863 VEFTNF
-869 KTDFE
+869 KTDLD

-888 KFIRFI
+888 KYIRFI

-937 GQFNSTLR
+937 GQFNNTLR

-956 GSLDFKKVSG
+956 GSLDFKKASG

>member
-1 MTILQK
+1 MTVLQK

-51 KTLTAH
+51 KTFTAH

-81 IMNVEKSRNTV
+81 IMNVEKSRKTV
-92 IVEAYGLSLELTNE
+92 MVEAYGLSLELTNE
-106 QIDAYK
+106 QIDSYK
-112 SPRAMSFVEYI
+112 SPKAMTFVEYI
-123 KAWGFERSFTVRV
+123 KAWGFERSFTVRI
-136 NEISNKSIRHDW
+136 NEVSNKSISHEW
-148 DGTSTVLSRLYS
+148 EGKATVLGRLYS
-160 LANVFDAELEFITE
+160 LANVFGAELEFITE
-174 LNDDYSLKG
+174 LNDDYSLKD
-183 VTLNVYRKHSE
+183 VTLNVYRKHSD
-194 SYQGLGSNRKGT
+194 SYQGLGSNRTGT

-237 LQLTSLNG
+237 LQLNSLNG

-337 TEYAPVMYLQARI
+337 TEYMPAMYLQARI

-426 VTDRFKIN
+426 ITDQFTIN
-434 WYLNGE
+434 WYLDGE
-440 LVSTANSINV
+440 LVSTAGSINV

-456 PSLTYHV
+456 PSLTYRV
-463 EAVNDNDVVKAGYE
+463 EAVNDKGIVKASYE
-477 LTITKVQN
+477 LTVTKVQN
-485 GTSVYIRE
+485 GTSVYIKK
-493 TIITYAVTDTSQ
+493 TIVTYAVTDTAQ
-505 AKPVKGWQTEFPV
+505 DKPTTGWQTDFPV

-548 TNGTNGTNGKSSYFH
+548 TNGTN
-563 IKYSSVAKPTSSSQM
+563 
-578 SETPDIY
+578 
-585 IGTYVDYTQND
+585 
-596 SNDPSKY
+596 
-603 TWSRF
+603 
-608 QGIQGEKGEQGIPG
+608 
-622 KDGKDGVAGEAALS
+622 GKDGVAGEAALS

-678 QWFKNDA
+678 QWFRNDT

-690 DLTLSVSESDTVLNT
+690 DLTLSVSESDTVLNV

-713 AKNEILGSD
+713 SKNEILGSD
-722 TISLASVTDI
+722 MISLASVTDI

-742 PDKPEVPTS
+742 PDKPDVPAS
-751 YPPSNTVW
+751 YPPSDTVW
-759 SRTEPEYTLGN
+759 SRTEHEYTLGN
-770 TDNLYYVDCTLF
+770 TDNLYYVDCTVF
-782 VNLSFSYG
+782 VNLSFNYG
-790 HVQLSSDYDASKK
+790 LVQLSSDYEASKK
-803 VYAEALARIDN
+803 VYADALARIEN
-814 AVKVTDSQIGK
+814 AVKITDSQINK
-825 EKDALRTEVWEKYY
+825 EKDAIRIEISEKYY
-839 DKENLDSQFGKI
+839 DKENLDSQFGEI
-851 STKLEQTKNSVN
+851 SSKLEQTKDSFNF
-863 IEFTNF
+863 EFTNF
-869 KTDFE
+869 KTDIDN
-874 ASKKQNIASFNEIH
+874 SIKQNNVSFTEIH
-888 KFIRFI
+888 KYIRFI
-894 DGNIYIGVEG
+894 DGNIYLGAED
-904 NPIQLIEKNDRLS
+904 NPIQLIEKNDRIS
-917 FVQGG
+917 FVQAGS
-922 AEVAYFSNNKLYVND
+922 EVAYFSNNKMYVND
-937 GQFNSTLR
+937 GQFNNTLR

-956 GSLDFKKVSG
+956 GSLDFKKWSG

>member
-1 MTILQK
+1 MTVLQK

-81 IMNVEKSRNTV
+81 IMNVEKSRKTV

-123 KAWGFERSFTVRV
+123 KAWGFERSFTVRI
-136 NEISNKSIRHDW
+136 NEVSNKSIRHDW
-148 DGTSTVLSRLYS
+148 DGTATVLSRLYS

-183 VTLNVYRKHSE
+183 VTLNVYRKHSG
-194 SYQGLGSNRKGT
+194 SNQGLGTNRTGT

-237 LQLTSLNG
+237 LQLNSLNG
-245 KKEYDA
+245 KKEYDS

-261 NNLLAP
+261 NNILAP

-312 VNPVVTYDVDAY
+312 VNPIVTYDVDAY

-337 TEYAPVMYLQARI
+337 TEYAPAMYLQARI
-350 VEQEISFTDRDRCKT
+350 VEQEISFTDRDRCKI

-426 VTDRFKIN
+426 VTDQFKIN
-434 WYLNGE
+434 WYLDSE

-463 EAVNDNDVVKAGYE
+463 EAVNDKGVVKASYE
-477 LTITKVQN
+477 LTVTKVQN
-485 GTSVYIRE
+485 GTSVYIKK
-493 TIITYAVTDTSQ
+493 TIVTYAVTDTAQ
-505 AKPVKGWQTEFPV
+505 DKPVTGWQTEFPV

-548 TNGTNGTNGKSSYFH
+548 TNGTN
-563 IKYSSVAKPTSSSQM
+563 
-578 SETPDIY
+578 
-585 IGTYVDYTQND
+585 
-596 SNDPSKY
+596 
-603 TWSRF
+603 
-608 QGIQGEKGEQGIPG
+608 G

-666 LTSSEVKNLGTV
+666 LTSSEVKSLGTV
-678 QWFKNDA
+678 QWFKNDT

-690 DLTLSVSESDTVLNT
+690 DLTLSVSESDSVLNV

-713 AKNEILGSD
+713 SKNEILGSD

-732 QGIYRFYHLG
+732 QGIYRFYYLG
-742 PDKPEVPTS
+742 SDKPDVPTS
-751 YPPSNTVW
+751 YPPSDTVW

-770 TDNLYYVDCTLF
+770 TDNLYYVDCTVF

-790 HVQLSSDYDASKK
+790 LVQLSSDYEASKK
-803 VYAEALARIDN
+803 VYADALARIDN
-814 AVKVTDSQIGK
+814 AVKITDSQISK
-825 EKDALRTEVWEKYY
+825 EKDALRTEIWEKYY
-839 DKENLDSQFGKI
+839 DKESLDSQFGEI
-851 STKLEQTKNSVN
+851 STKIEQTKNSVN
-863 IEFTNF
+863 VEFTNF
-869 KTDFE
+869 KADLD

-888 KFIRFI
+888 KYIRFI

-937 GQFNSTLR
+937 GQFNNTLR

>member
-1 MTILQK
+1 MTVLQK

-51 KTLTAH
+51 KTFTAH

-81 IMNVEKSRNTV
+81 IMNVEKSRKTV
-92 IVEAYGLSLELTNE
+92 MVEAYGLSLELTNE

-112 SPRAMSFVEYI
+112 SPKAMTFVEYI
-123 KAWGFERSFTVRV
+123 KAWGFERSFTVRI
-136 NEISNKSIRHDW
+136 NEVSNKSISHEW
-148 DGTSTVLSRLYS
+148 EGTATVLGRLYS

-183 VTLNVYRKHSE
+183 VTLNVYRKHSG
-194 SYQGLGSNRKGT
+194 SNQGLGTNRTGT

-337 TEYAPVMYLQARI
+337 TEYAPTMYLQARI

-389 EQNKTYQLVVSSSN
+389 EKNKTYQLVVSSSN

-426 VTDRFKIN
+426 ITDQFKIN
-434 WYLNGE
+434 WYLDGE

-463 EAVNDNDVVKAGYE
+463 EAVNDKGVVKASYE
-477 LTITKVQN
+477 LTVTKVQN
-485 GTSVYIRE
+485 GTSVYIKK
-493 TIITYAVTDTSQ
+493 TIVTYAVTDTAQ
-505 AKPVKGWQTEFPV
+505 DKPVTGWQTEFPV

-548 TNGTNGTNGKSSYFH
+548 TNGTNGTN
-563 IKYSSVAKPTSSSQM
+563 
-578 SETPDIY
+578 
-585 IGTYVDYTQND
+585 
-596 SNDPSKY
+596 
-603 TWSRF
+603 
-608 QGIQGEKGEQGIPG
+608 G

-666 LTSSEVKNLGTV
+666 LTSSEVKNLGAI
-678 QWFKNDA
+678 QWFKNDT

-690 DLTLSVSESDTVLNT
+690 DLTLSVSESDSVLNT

-742 PDKPEVPTS
+742 PDRPEVPTS
-751 YPPSNTVW
+751 YPPSDTVW

-770 TDNLYYVDCTLF
+770 ADNLYYVDCTLF
-782 VNLSFSYG
+782 GNLSFSYG
-790 HVQLSSDYDASKK
+790 LVQLSSDYEASKK
-803 VYAEALARIDN
+803 VYADALARIDN
-814 AVKVTDSQIGK
+814 AVKITDSQISK

-839 DKENLDSQFGKI
+839 DKESLDSQFGEI
-851 STKLEQTKNSVN
+851 STKIEQTKNSVN
-863 IEFTNF
+863 VEFTNF
-869 KTDFE
+869 KADLD

-888 KFIRFI
+888 KYIRFI

-937 GQFNSTLR
+937 GQFNNTLR

-956 GSLDFKKVSG
+956 GSLDFKKASG

>member
-1 MTILQK
+1 MTVLQK

-19 LAHLDND
+19 LAHLDNA

-51 KTLTAH
+51 KTFTAH

-69 SFKYKDKGYHLT
+69 SFNYKDKGYHLT
-81 IMNVEKSRNTV
+81 IMNVEKSRKTV

-123 KAWGFERSFTVRV
+123 KAWGFERSFTVRI
-136 NEISNKSIRHDW
+136 NEVSNKSIRHDW
-148 DGTSTVLSRLYS
+148 EGTATVLSRLYS

-183 VTLNVYRKHSE
+183 VTLNVYRKHSD
-194 SYQGLGSNRKGT
+194 SYQGLGSNRTGT

-312 VNPVVTYDVDAY
+312 VNPIVTYDVDAY

-337 TEYAPVMYLQARI
+337 TEYTPAMYLQARI

-372 VASGISNELI
+372 MASGISNELI

-426 VTDRFKIN
+426 ITDQFKIN
-434 WYLNGE
+434 WYLDGE
-440 LVSTANSINV
+440 LVSMANSINV

-463 EAVNDNDVVKAGYE
+463 EAVNDKGVVKASYE
-477 LTITKVQN
+477 LTVTKVQN
-485 GTSVYIRE
+485 GTSVYIKE
-493 TIITYAVTDTSQ
+493 TIVTYAVTDTAQ
-505 AKPVKGWQTEFPV
+505 DKPITGWQTEFPV

-548 TNGTNGTNGKSSYFH
+548 TNGTNG
-563 IKYSSVAKPTSSSQM
+563 
-578 SETPDIY
+578 
-585 IGTYVDYTQND
+585 
-596 SNDPSKY
+596 
-603 TWSRF
+603 
-608 QGIQGEKGEQGIPG
+608 

-650 SIKTT
+650 SIKTI

-666 LTSSEVKNLGTV
+666 LTSSEVKNLGTI
-678 QWFKNDA
+678 QWFKNDT
-685 RQTGS
+685 RQTES
-690 DLTLSVSESDTVLNT
+690 DLILSVSESDSVLNT

-751 YPPSNTVW
+751 YPPSDTVW

-790 HVQLSSDYDASKK
+790 LVQLSSDYEASKK

-814 AVKVTDSQIGK
+814 AVKITDSQIGK
-825 EKDALRTEVWEKYY
+825 EKDALRTEISEKYY
-839 DKENLDSQFGKI
+839 DKENLDSQFGEI

-888 KFIRFI
+888 KYIRFI

>member
-1 MTILQK
+1 MTVLQK

-19 LAHLDND
+19 LAHLDNA

-51 KTLTAH
+51 KTFTAH

-81 IMNVEKSRNTV
+81 IMNVEKSRKTV
-92 IVEAYGLSLELTNE
+92 MVEAYGLSLELTNE

-123 KAWGFERSFTVRV
+123 KAWGFERSFTVRI
-136 NEISNKSIRHDW
+136 NEVSNKSISHDW
-148 DGTSTVLSRLYS
+148 EGTATVLSRLYS

-174 LNDDYSLKG
+174 LNDDYSLKD
-183 VTLNVYRKHSE
+183 VTLNVYRKHSD
-194 SYQGLGSNRKGT
+194 SYQGLGSNRTGT

-251 NGNVEYMVSG
+251 NGNVEYMVNG

-312 VNPVVTYDVDAY
+312 VNPIVTYDVDAY

-337 TEYAPVMYLQARI
+337 TEYTPAMYLQARV

-372 VASGISNELI
+372 MASGISNELI

-426 VTDRFKIN
+426 ITDQFKIN
-434 WYLNGE
+434 WYLDGE
-440 LVSTANSINV
+440 LVSTAGSINV

-463 EAVNDNDVVKAGYE
+463 EAVNDKGVVKASYE
-477 LTITKVQN
+477 LTVTKVQN
-485 GTSVYIRE
+485 GTSVYIKK
-493 TIITYAVTDTSQ
+493 TIVTYAVTDTAQ
-505 AKPVKGWQTEFPV
+505 DKPITGWQTEFPV

-548 TNGTNGTNGKSSYFH
+548 TNGTN
-563 IKYSSVAKPTSSSQM
+563 
-578 SETPDIY
+578 
-585 IGTYVDYTQND
+585 
-596 SNDPSKY
+596 
-603 TWSRF
+603 
-608 QGIQGEKGEQGIPG
+608 G

-666 LTSSEVKNLGTV
+666 LTSSEIKNLGTV
-678 QWFKNDA
+678 QWFKNDT

-690 DLTLSVSESDTVLNT
+690 DLTLSVSESDSVLNT

-751 YPPSNTVW
+751 YPPSDTVW

-770 TDNLYYVDCTLF
+770 TDNLYYVDCTVF

-790 HVQLSSDYDASKK
+790 LVQLSSDYEASKK
-803 VYAEALARIDN
+803 VYADALARIDN
-814 AVKVTDSQIGK
+814 AVKIADSQIDK
-825 EKDALRTEVWEKYY
+825 EKDALRTEISEKYY
-839 DKENLDSQFGKI
+839 DKENLDSQFGEI

-869 KTDFE
+869 KADID
-874 ASKKQNIASFNEIH
+874 SSIKQNNVSFTEIH
-888 KFIRFI
+888 KYIRFI
-894 DGNIYIGVEG
+894 DGNIYLGAED
-904 NPIQLIEKNDRLS
+904 NPIQLIEKNDRIS
-917 FVQGG
+917 FVQAGS
-922 AEVAYFSNNKLYVND
+922 EVAYFSNNKMYVND
-937 GQFNSTLR
+937 GQFNNTLR

-956 GSLDFKKVSG
+956 GSLDFKKWSG

>member
-1 MTILQK
+1 MTVLQK

-51 KTLTAH
+51 KTFTAH

-81 IMNVEKSRNTV
+81 IMNVEKSRKTV
-92 IVEAYGLSLELTNE
+92 MVEAYGLSLELTNE
-106 QIDAYK
+106 QIDSYK
-112 SPRAMSFVEYI
+112 SPKAMTFVEYI
-123 KAWGFERSFTVRV
+123 KAWGFERSFTVRI
-136 NEISNKSIRHDW
+136 NEVSNKSISHEW
-148 DGTSTVLSRLYS
+148 EGKATVLGRLYS
-160 LANVFDAELEFITE
+160 LANVFGAELEFITE
-174 LNDDYSLKG
+174 LNDDYSLKD
-183 VTLNVYRKHSE
+183 VTLNVYRKHSD
-194 SYQGLGSNRKGT
+194 SYQGLGSNRTGT

-237 LQLTSLNG
+237 LQLNSLNG

-337 TEYAPVMYLQARI
+337 TEYMPAMYLQARI

-426 VTDRFKIN
+426 ITDQFTIN
-434 WYLNGE
+434 WYLDGE
-440 LVSTANSINV
+440 LVSTAGSINV

-456 PSLTYHV
+456 PSLTYRV
-463 EAVNDNDVVKAGYE
+463 EAVNDKGIVKASYE
-477 LTITKVQN
+477 LTVTKVQN
-485 GTSVYIRE
+485 GTSVYIKK
-493 TIITYAVTDTSQ
+493 TIVTYAVTDTAQ
-505 AKPVKGWQTEFPV
+505 DKPTTGWQTDFPV

-548 TNGTNGTNGKSSYFH
+548 TNGTN
-563 IKYSSVAKPTSSSQM
+563 
-578 SETPDIY
+578 
-585 IGTYVDYTQND
+585 
-596 SNDPSKY
+596 
-603 TWSRF
+603 
-608 QGIQGEKGEQGIPG
+608 
-622 KDGKDGVAGEAALS
+622 GKDGVAGEAALS

-678 QWFKNDA
+678 QWFRNDT

-690 DLTLSVSESDTVLNT
+690 DLTLSVSESDTVLNV

-713 AKNEILGSD
+713 SKNEILGSD
-722 TISLASVTDI
+722 MISLASVTDI

-742 PDKPEVPTS
+742 PDKPDVPAS
-751 YPPSNTVW
+751 YPPSDTVW
-759 SRTEPEYTLGN
+759 SRTEHEYTLGN
-770 TDNLYYVDCTLF
+770 TDNLYYVDCTVF
-782 VNLSFSYG
+782 VNLSFNYG
-790 HVQLSSDYDASKK
+790 LVQLSSDYEASKK
-803 VYAEALARIDN
+803 VYADALARIEN
-814 AVKVTDSQIGK
+814 AVKITDSQINK
-825 EKDALRTEVWEKYY
+825 EKDAIRIEISEKYY
-839 DKENLDSQFGKI
+839 DKENLDSQFGEI
-851 STKLEQTKNSVN
+851 SSKLEQTKDSFNF
-863 IEFTNF
+863 EFTNF
-869 KTDFE
+869 KKDIDN
-874 ASKKQNIASFNEIH
+874 SIKQNNVSFTEIH
-888 KFIRFI
+888 KYIRFI
-894 DGNIYIGVEG
+894 DGNIYLGAED
-904 NPIQLIEKNDRLS
+904 NPIQLIEKNDRIS
-917 FVQGG
+917 FVQAGS
-922 AEVAYFSNNKLYVND
+922 EVAYFSNNKMYVND
-937 GQFNSTLR
+937 GQFNNTLR

-956 GSLDFKKVSG
+956 GSLDFKKWSG

>member
-1 MTILQK
+1 MTVLQK

-81 IMNVEKSRNTV
+81 IMNVEKSRKTV
-92 IVEAYGLSLELTNE
+92 MIEAYGLSLELTNE

-123 KAWGFERSFTVRV
+123 KAWGFERSFTVRI
-136 NEISNKSIRHDW
+136 NEVSNKSISHEW
-148 DGTSTVLSRLYS
+148 EGTATVLGRLYS

-174 LNDDYSLKG
+174 LNDDYSLKD
-183 VTLNVYRKHSE
+183 VTLNVYRKHSD
-194 SYQGLGSNRKGT
+194 SYQGLGSNRTGT

-312 VNPVVTYDVDAY
+312 VNPIVTYDVDAY

-337 TEYAPVMYLQARI
+337 TEYTPAMYLQARI
-350 VEQEISFTDRDRCKT
+350 VEQEISFTDKDRCKT

-372 VASGISNELI
+372 VASGISNELL

-426 VTDRFKIN
+426 ITDQFKIN
-434 WYLNGE
+434 WYLDGE

-463 EAVNDNDVVKAGYE
+463 EAVNDKGVVKASYE
-477 LTITKVQN
+477 LTVTKVQN
-485 GTSVYIRE
+485 GTSVYIKK
-493 TIITYAVTDTSQ
+493 TVVTYAVTDSAQ
-505 AKPVKGWQTEFPV
+505 DKPITGWQTEFPA

-548 TNGTNGTNGKSSYFH
+548 TNGTN
-563 IKYSSVAKPTSSSQM
+563 
-578 SETPDIY
+578 
-585 IGTYVDYTQND
+585 
-596 SNDPSKY
+596 
-603 TWSRF
+603 
-608 QGIQGEKGEQGIPG
+608 G

-678 QWFKNDA
+678 QWFKNDT

-690 DLTLSVSESDTVLNT
+690 DLTLSVSESDSVLNT

-742 PDKPEVPTS
+742 PDKPEVPVS
-751 YPPSNTVW
+751 YPPSDTVW

-770 TDNLYYVDCTLF
+770 TDNLYYVDCTVF

-790 HVQLSSDYDASKK
+790 LVQLSSDYEASKK
-803 VYAEALARIDN
+803 VYADALARIDN
-814 AVKVTDSQIGK
+814 AVKITDSQINK
-825 EKDALRTEVWEKYY
+825 EKDAIRTEISEKYY
-839 DKENLDSQFGKI
+839 DKENLDSQFGEI
-851 STKLEQTKNSVN
+851 SSKLEQTKNSFN
-863 IEFTNF
+863 FEFTNF
-869 KTDFE
+869 KADID
-874 ASKKQNIASFNEIH
+874 SSIKQSNVSFTEIH
-888 KFIRFI
+888 KYIRFI
-894 DGNIYIGVEG
+894 DGNIYLGAED
-904 NPIQLIEKNDRLS
+904 NPIQLIEKNDRIS
-917 FVQGG
+917 FVQAGS
-922 AEVAYFSNNKLYVND
+922 EVAYFSNNKMYVND
-937 GQFNSTLR
+937 GQFNNTLR

-956 GSLDFKKVSG
+956 GSLDFKKWSG

>member
-1 MTILQK
+1 MTVLQK

-81 IMNVEKSRNTV
+81 IMNVEKSRKTV
-92 IVEAYGLSLELTNE
+92 MVEAYGLSLELTNE
-106 QIDAYK
+106 QLDAYK

-123 KAWGFERSFTVRV
+123 KAWGFERSFTVRI
-136 NEISNKSIRHDW
+136 NEVSNKSISHDW
-148 DGTSTVLSRLYS
+148 EGTATVLSRLYS

-183 VTLNVYRKHSE
+183 VTLNVYRKHSG
-194 SYQGLGSNRKGT
+194 SNQGLGSNRTGT

-312 VNPVVTYDVDAY
+312 VNPIVTYDVDAY

-331 TFTIED
+331 TFTVED
-337 TEYAPVMYLQARI
+337 TEYTPAMYLQARI

-426 VTDRFKIN
+426 VTDQFKIN
-434 WYLNGE
+434 WYLDGE
-440 LVSTANSINV
+440 LVSTASSINV

-463 EAVNDNDVVKAGYE
+463 EAVNDKGVVKASYE
-477 LTITKVQN
+477 LTVTKVQN
-485 GTSVYIRE
+485 GTSIYIKK
-493 TIITYAVTDTSQ
+493 TIVTYAVTDTAQ
-505 AKPVKGWQTEFPV
+505 DKPIAGWHTEFPV

-548 TNGTNGTNGKSSYFH
+548 TNGTN
-563 IKYSSVAKPTSSSQM
+563 
-578 SETPDIY
+578 
-585 IGTYVDYTQND
+585 
-596 SNDPSKY
+596 
-603 TWSRF
+603 
-608 QGIQGEKGEQGIPG
+608 G

-666 LTSSEVKNLGTV
+666 LTSSEVKNLGTI
-678 QWFKNDA
+678 QWFKNDT
-685 RQTGS
+685 RQTKS
-690 DLTLSVSESDTVLNT
+690 DLILSVSESDSVLNT

-751 YPPSNTVW
+751 YPPSDTVW

-770 TDNLYYVDCTLF
+770 TDNLYYVDCTVF

-790 HVQLSSDYDASKK
+790 LVQLSSDYEASKK
-803 VYAEALARIDN
+803 VYADALARIDN
-814 AVKVTDSQIGK
+814 AVKITDSQIGK
-825 EKDALRTEVWEKYY
+825 EKDALRTEISEKYY
-839 DKENLDSQFGKI
+839 NKENLDSQFGEI

-869 KTDFE
+869 KADIDN
-874 ASKKQNIASFNEIH
+874 SIKQNNVSFTEIH
-888 KFIRFI
+888 KYIRFI
-894 DGNIYIGVEG
+894 DGNIYLGAED
-904 NPIQLIEKNDRLS
+904 NPIQLIEKNDRIS
-917 FVQGG
+917 FVQAGF
-922 AEVAYFSNNKLYVND
+922 EVAYFSNNKMYVSD
-937 GQFNSTLR
+937 GQFNNTLR

-956 GSLDFKKVSG
+956 GSLDFKKWSG

>member
-1 MTILQK
+1 MTVLQK

-81 IMNVEKSRNTV
+81 IMNVEKSRKTV

-123 KAWGFERSFTVRV
+123 KAWGFERSFTVRI
-136 NEISNKSIRHDW
+136 NEVSNKSIRHDW
-148 DGTSTVLSRLYS
+148 DGTATVLSRLYS

-183 VTLNVYRKHSE
+183 VTLNVYRKHSG
-194 SYQGLGSNRKGT
+194 SNQGLGTNRTGT

-312 VNPVVTYDVDAY
+312 VNPIVTYDVDAY

-337 TEYAPVMYLQARI
+337 TEYAPAMYLQARI

-426 VTDRFKIN
+426 VTDQFKIN
-434 WYLNGE
+434 WYLDGE

-463 EAVNDNDVVKAGYE
+463 EAVNDKGVVKASYE
-477 LTITKVQN
+477 LTVTKVQN
-485 GTSVYIRE
+485 GTSVYIKK
-493 TIITYAVTDTSQ
+493 TIVTYAVTDTAQ
-505 AKPVKGWQTEFPV
+505 DKPVTGWKTEFPV

-548 TNGTNGTNGKSSYFH
+548 TNGINGTN
-563 IKYSSVAKPTSSSQM
+563 
-578 SETPDIY
+578 
-585 IGTYVDYTQND
+585 
-596 SNDPSKY
+596 
-603 TWSRF
+603 
-608 QGIQGEKGEQGIPG
+608 G

-678 QWFKNDA
+678 QWFKNDT

-690 DLTLSVSESDTVLNT
+690 DLTLSVSESDSVLNT

-751 YPPSNTVW
+751 YPPSDTVW

-790 HVQLSSDYDASKK
+790 LVQLSSDYEASKK
-803 VYAEALARIDN
+803 VYAEALARVDN
-814 AVKVTDSQIGK
+814 AVKITDSQISK
-825 EKDALRTEVWEKYY
+825 EKNALRTEIWEKYY
-839 DKENLDSQFGKI
+839 DKENLDSQFGEI
-851 STKLEQTKNSVN
+851 STKLDQTKNSVN

-888 KFIRFI
+888 KYIRFI

>member
-1 MTILQK
+1 MTVLQK

-81 IMNVEKSRNTV
+81 IMNVEKSRKTV
-92 IVEAYGLSLELTNE
+92 MVEAYGLSLELTNE

-123 KAWGFERSFTVRV
+123 KAWGFERSFTVRI
-136 NEISNKSIRHDW
+136 NEVSNKSISHDW
-148 DGTSTVLSRLYS
+148 EGAATVLSRLYS

-183 VTLNVYRKHSE
+183 VTLNVYRKHSV
-194 SYQGLGSNRKGT
+194 SNQGLGSNRTGT

-337 TEYAPVMYLQARI
+337 TEYTPAMYLQARV

-372 VASGISNELI
+372 MASGISNELI

-403 GTVLNEDTE
+403 GTVLNEDIE

-426 VTDRFKIN
+426 ITDQFKIN
-434 WYLNGE
+434 WYLDGE
-440 LVSTANSINV
+440 LVSTASSINV

-463 EAVNDNDVVKAGYE
+463 EAVNDKGVVKASYE
-477 LTITKVQN
+477 LTVTKVQN
-485 GTSVYIRE
+485 GTSVYIKK
-493 TIITYAVTDTSQ
+493 TIVTYAVTDTAQ
-505 AKPVKGWQTEFPV
+505 DKPVTGWQTEFPV

-548 TNGTNGTNGKSSYFH
+548 TNGTN
-563 IKYSSVAKPTSSSQM
+563 
-578 SETPDIY
+578 
-585 IGTYVDYTQND
+585 
-596 SNDPSKY
+596 
-603 TWSRF
+603 
-608 QGIQGEKGEQGIPG
+608 G

-678 QWFKNDA
+678 QWFKNDT

-690 DLTLSVSESDTVLNT
+690 DLTLSVSESDSVLNT
-705 NYSVQVIN
+705 NYSAQVIN

-742 PDKPEVPTS
+742 PDKPEVPVS

-790 HVQLSSDYDASKK
+790 LVQLSSDYEASKK
-803 VYAEALARIDN
+803 VYADALARIDN
-814 AVKVTDSQIGK
+814 AVKITDSQIGK
-825 EKDALRTEVWEKYY
+825 EKDALRTEIWEKYY
-839 DKENLDSQFGKI
+839 DKESLDSQFGEI

-869 KTDFE
+869 KTDID
-874 ASKKQNIASFNEIH
+874 SSIKQNNVSFTEIH
-888 KFIRFI
+888 KYIRFI
-894 DGNIYIGVEG
+894 DGNIYLGAED
-904 NPIQLIEKNDRLS
+904 NPIQLIEKNDRIS
-917 FVQGG
+917 FVQAGS
-922 AEVAYFSNNKLYVND
+922 EVAYFSNNKMYVND
-937 GQFNSTLR
+937 GQFNNTLR

-956 GSLDFKKVSG
+956 GSLDFKKWSG

>member
-1 MTILQK
+1 MTVLQK

-26 VDKAMPYWSDTLHT
+26 VDKAMPYWSDMLHT

-81 IMNVEKSRNTV
+81 IMNVEKSRKTV

-136 NEISNKSIRHDW
+136 NEVSNKSIRHDW
-148 DGTSTVLSRLYS
+148 DGTATVLSRLYS

-174 LNDDYSLKG
+174 LNDDYSLKD
-183 VTLNVYRKHSE
+183 VTLNVYRKHSD
-194 SYQGLGSNRKGT
+194 SYQGLGSNRTGT

-312 VNPVVTYDVDAY
+312 VNPIVTYDVDAY

-337 TEYAPVMYLQARI
+337 TEYAPAMYLQARI

-426 VTDRFKIN
+426 VTDQFKIN
-434 WYLNGE
+434 WYLDGE

-463 EAVNDNDVVKAGYE
+463 EAVNDKGVVKASYE
-477 LTITKVQN
+477 LTVTKVQN
-485 GTSVYIRE
+485 GTSVYIKK
-493 TIITYAVTDTSQ
+493 TIVTYAVTDTAQ
-505 AKPVKGWQTEFPV
+505 DKPVTGWKTEFPV

-548 TNGTNGTNGKSSYFH
+548 TNGTNG
-563 IKYSSVAKPTSSSQM
+563 
-578 SETPDIY
+578 
-585 IGTYVDYTQND
+585 
-596 SNDPSKY
+596 
-603 TWSRF
+603 
-608 QGIQGEKGEQGIPG
+608 

-650 SIKTT
+650 SIKTI

-666 LTSSEVKNLGTV
+666 LTSSEVKNLGAI
-678 QWFKNDA
+678 QWFKNDT

-690 DLTLSVSESDTVLNT
+690 DLTLSVSESDSVLNT

-742 PDKPEVPTS
+742 PDRPEVPTS
-751 YPPSNTVW
+751 YPPSDTVW
-759 SRTEPEYTLGN
+759 SRTEPDYTLEN
-770 TDNLYYVDCTLF
+770 ADNLYYVDCTVF

-790 HVQLSSDYDASKK
+790 LVQLSSDYEASKK
-803 VYAEALARIDN
+803 VYADALARIDN
-814 AVKVTDSQIGK
+814 AVKITDSQINK
-825 EKDALRTEVWEKYY
+825 EKDAIRTEISEKYY
-839 DKENLDSQFGKI
+839 DKENLDSQFGEI

-869 KTDFE
+869 KTDLD

-888 KFIRFI
+888 KYIRFI

-922 AEVAYFSNNKLYVND
+922 TEVAYFSNNKMYVND
-937 GQFNSTLR
+937 GQFNNTLR

-956 GSLDFKKVSG
+956 GSLDFKKGSD

>member
-1 MTILQK
+1 MTVLQK

-51 KTLTAH
+51 KTFTAH

-81 IMNVEKSRNTV
+81 IMNVEKSRKTV
-92 IVEAYGLSLELTNE
+92 MVEAYGLSLELTNE

-112 SPRAMSFVEYI
+112 SPKAMTFVEYI
-123 KAWGFERSFTVRV
+123 KAWGFERSFTVRI
-136 NEISNKSIRHDW
+136 NEVSNKSISHEW
-148 DGTSTVLSRLYS
+148 EGTATVLGRLYS
-160 LANVFDAELEFITE
+160 LANAFDAELEFITE
-174 LNDDYSLKG
+174 LNDDYSLKD
-183 VTLNVYRKHSE
+183 VTLNVYRKHSD
-194 SYQGLGSNRKGT
+194 SYQGLGSNRTGT

-237 LQLTSLNG
+237 LQLNSLNG

-261 NNLLAP
+261 NNILAP
-267 QARDRFPSTLLTDHS
+267 QARDRFPSTLLTYHS

-337 TEYAPVMYLQARI
+337 TEYMPAMYLQARI

-426 VTDRFKIN
+426 ITDQFTIN
-434 WYLNGE
+434 WYLDGE
-440 LVSTANSINV
+440 LVSTAGSINV

-463 EAVNDNDVVKAGYE
+463 EAVNDKGVVKASYE

-485 GTSVYIRE
+485 GTSVYIKK
-493 TIITYAVTDTSQ
+493 TIVTYAVTDTAQ
-505 AKPVKGWQTEFPV
+505 DKPTTGWQTDFPV

-548 TNGTNGTNGKSSYFH
+548 TNGTN
-563 IKYSSVAKPTSSSQM
+563 
-578 SETPDIY
+578 
-585 IGTYVDYTQND
+585 
-596 SNDPSKY
+596 
-603 TWSRF
+603 
-608 QGIQGEKGEQGIPG
+608 
-622 KDGKDGVAGEAALS
+622 GKDGVAGEAALS

-666 LTSSEVKNLGTV
+666 LTSSEVKSLGTV
-678 QWFKNDA
+678 QWFKNET
-685 RQTGS
+685 RQSGL
-690 DLTLSVSESDTVLNT
+690 DLTLSVAESDTVLNV
-705 NYSVQVIN
+705 NYSVQVVN
-713 AKNEILGSD
+713 SKNEILGSD

-742 PDKPEVPTS
+742 PDKPELPTA
-751 YPPSNTVW
+751 YPPSDTVW

-770 TDNLYYVDCTLF
+770 TDNLYYVDCTVF
-782 VNLSFSYG
+782 VNLSFNYG
-790 HVQLSSDYDASKK
+790 LVQLSSDYEASKK
-803 VYAEALARIDN
+803 VYADALARIEN
-814 AVKVTDSQIGK
+814 AVKITDSQINK
-825 EKDALRTEVWEKYY
+825 EKDAIRTEISEKYY
-839 DKENLDSQFGKI
+839 DKENLDSQFGEI
-851 STKLEQTKNSVN
+851 SSKLEQTKDSFNF
-863 IEFTNF
+863 EFTNF
-869 KTDFE
+869 KTDIDN
-874 ASKKQNIASFNEIH
+874 SIKQNNVSFTEIH
-888 KFIRFI
+888 KYIRFI
-894 DGNIYIGVEG
+894 DGNIYLGAED
-904 NPIQLIEKNDRLS
+904 NPIQLIEKNDRIS
-917 FVQGG
+917 FVQAGS
-922 AEVAYFSNNKLYVND
+922 EVAYFSNNKMYVND
-937 GQFNSTLR
+937 GQFNNTLR

-956 GSLDFKKVSG
+956 GSLDFKKWSG

>member
-1 MTILQK
+1 MTVLQK

-19 LAHLDND
+19 LAHLDNA

-51 KTLTAH
+51 KTFTAH

-81 IMNVEKSRNTV
+81 IMNVEKSRKTV
-92 IVEAYGLSLELTNE
+92 MVEAYGLSLELTNE

-112 SPRAMSFVEYI
+112 SPKAMSFVEYI
-123 KAWGFERSFTVRV
+123 KAWGFERSFTVRI
-136 NEISNKSIRHDW
+136 NEVSNKSISHEW
-148 DGTSTVLSRLYS
+148 EGTATVLGRLYS

-174 LNDDYSLKG
+174 LNDDYSLKD
-183 VTLNVYRKHSE
+183 VTLNVYRKHSD
-194 SYQGLGSNRKGT
+194 SYQGLGSNRTGT

-237 LQLTSLNG
+237 LQLNSLNG

-261 NNLLAP
+261 NNILAP

-337 TEYAPVMYLQARI
+337 TEYTPAMYLQARI

-412 RTVLVALV
+412 RTVLIALV

-426 VTDRFKIN
+426 VTDQFKIN
-434 WYLNGE
+434 WYLDGE

-463 EAVNDNDVVKAGYE
+463 EAVNDKGIVKASYE
-477 LTITKVQN
+477 LTVTKVQN
-485 GTSVYIRE
+485 GTSVYIKK
-493 TIITYAVTDTSQ
+493 TIVTYAVTDTAQ
-505 AKPVKGWQTEFPV
+505 DKPTTGWQTEFPV

-548 TNGTNGTNGKSSYFH
+548 TNGMN
-563 IKYSSVAKPTSSSQM
+563 
-578 SETPDIY
+578 
-585 IGTYVDYTQND
+585 
-596 SNDPSKY
+596 
-603 TWSRF
+603 
-608 QGIQGEKGEQGIPG
+608 G

-666 LTSSEVKNLGTV
+666 LTSSEVTSLGTV
-678 QWFKNDA
+678 QWFKNDT

-690 DLTLSVSESDTVLNT
+690 DLTLSISESDSVLNT

-742 PDKPEVPTS
+742 PDKPDVPTA
-751 YPPSNTVW
+751 YPPSDTVW

-770 TDNLYYVDCTLF
+770 TDNLYYVDCTVF
-782 VNLSFSYG
+782 VNLSFNYG
-790 HVQLSSDYDASKK
+790 LVQLSSDYEASKK
-803 VYAEALARIDN
+803 VYADALVRIEN
-814 AVKVTDSQIGK
+814 AVKITDSQINK
-825 EKDALRTEVWEKYY
+825 EKDAIRTEISEKYY
-839 DKENLDSQFGKI
+839 DKDSLDSQFGEI
-851 STKLEQTKNSVN
+851 STKLEQTKDSFNF
-863 IEFTNF
+863 EFTNF
-869 KTDFE
+869 KADID
-874 ASKKQNIASFNEIH
+874 SSIKQNNVSFTEIH
-888 KFIRFI
+888 KYIRFI
-894 DGNIYIGVEG
+894 DGNIYLGAED
-904 NPIQLIEKNDRLS
+904 NPIQLIEKNDRIS
-917 FVQGG
+917 FVQAGS
-922 AEVAYFSNNKLYVND
+922 EVAYFSNNKMYVND
-937 GQFNSTLR
+937 GQFNNTLR

-956 GSLDFKKVSG
+956 GSLDFKKWSG

>member
-1 MTILQK
+1 MTVLQK

-19 LAHLDND
+19 LAHLDNA

-51 KTLTAH
+51 KTFTAH

-81 IMNVEKSRNTV
+81 IMNVEKSRKTV
-92 IVEAYGLSLELTNE
+92 MVEAYGLSLELTNE

-112 SPRAMSFVEYI
+112 SPKAMTFVEYI
-123 KAWGFERSFTVRV
+123 KAWGFERSFTVRI
-136 NEISNKSIRHDW
+136 NEVSNKSISHEW
-148 DGTSTVLSRLYS
+148 EGTATVLGRLYS

-174 LNDDYSLKG
+174 LNDDYSLKD
-183 VTLNVYRKHSE
+183 VTLNVYRKHSD
-194 SYQGLGSNRKGT
+194 SYQGLGSNRTGT

-312 VNPVVTYDVDAY
+312 VNPIVTYDVDAY

-337 TEYAPVMYLQARI
+337 TEYVPAMYLQARI

-426 VTDRFKIN
+426 VTDQFKIN
-434 WYLNGE
+434 WYLDGE

-463 EAVNDNDVVKAGYE
+463 EAVNDKGVVKASYE
-477 LTITKVQN
+477 LTVTKVQN
-485 GTSVYIRE
+485 GTSVYIKK
-493 TIITYAVTDTSQ
+493 TIVTYAVTDTAQ
-505 AKPVKGWQTEFPV
+505 DKPVTGWKTEFPV

-548 TNGTNGTNGKSSYFH
+548 TNGTNGTN
-563 IKYSSVAKPTSSSQM
+563 
-578 SETPDIY
+578 
-585 IGTYVDYTQND
+585 
-596 SNDPSKY
+596 
-603 TWSRF
+603 
-608 QGIQGEKGEQGIPG
+608 G

-666 LTSSEVKNLGTV
+666 LTSSEVKNLGAI
-678 QWFKNDA
+678 QWFKNDT

-690 DLTLSVSESDTVLNT
+690 DLTLSVSESDSVLNT

-742 PDKPEVPTS
+742 PDRPEVPTS
-751 YPPSNTVW
+751 YPPSDTVW

-770 TDNLYYVDCTLF
+770 ADNLYYVDCTLF

-790 HVQLSSDYDASKK
+790 LVQLSSDYEASKK
-803 VYAEALARIDN
+803 VYADALARIDN
-814 AVKVTDSQIGK
+814 AVKITDSQINK

-839 DKENLDSQFGKI
+839 DKESLDSQFGEI
-851 STKLEQTKNSVN
+851 STKIEQTKNSVN
-863 IEFTNF
+863 VEFTNF
-869 KTDFE
+869 KTDLD

-888 KFIRFI
+888 KYIRFI

-937 GQFNSTLR
+937 GQFNNTLR

-956 GSLDFKKVSG
+956 GSLDFKKASG

>member
-1 MTILQK
+1 MTVLQK

-81 IMNVEKSRNTV
+81 IMNVEKSRKTV

-123 KAWGFERSFTVRV
+123 KAWGFERSFTVRI
-136 NEISNKSIRHDW
+136 NEVSNKSIRHDW
-148 DGTSTVLSRLYS
+148 DGTATVLSRLYS

-183 VTLNVYRKHSE
+183 VTLNVYRKHSG
-194 SYQGLGSNRKGT
+194 SNQGLGTNRTGT

-312 VNPVVTYDVDAY
+312 VNPIVTYDVDAY

-337 TEYAPVMYLQARI
+337 TEYAPAMYLQARI

-426 VTDRFKIN
+426 VTDQFKIN
-434 WYLNGE
+434 WYLDGE

-463 EAVNDNDVVKAGYE
+463 EAVNDKGVVKASYE
-477 LTITKVQN
+477 LTVTKVQN
-485 GTSVYIRE
+485 GTSVYIKK
-493 TIITYAVTDTSQ
+493 TIVTYAVTDTAQ
-505 AKPVKGWQTEFPV
+505 DKPVTGWKTEFPV

-548 TNGTNGTNGKSSYFH
+548 TNGTNGTN
-563 IKYSSVAKPTSSSQM
+563 
-578 SETPDIY
+578 
-585 IGTYVDYTQND
+585 
-596 SNDPSKY
+596 
-603 TWSRF
+603 
-608 QGIQGEKGEQGIPG
+608 G

-666 LTSSEVKNLGTV
+666 LTSSEVKNLGAI
-678 QWFKNDA
+678 QWFKNDT

-690 DLTLSVSESDTVLNT
+690 DLTLSVSESDSVLNT

-742 PDKPEVPTS
+742 PDRPEVPTS
-751 YPPSNTVW
+751 YPPSDTVW

-790 HVQLSSDYDASKK
+790 LVQLSSDYEASKK
-803 VYAEALARIDN
+803 VYADALARIDN
-814 AVKVTDSQIGK
+814 AVKITDSQIGK
-825 EKDALRTEVWEKYY
+825 EKDALRTEISEKYY
-839 DKENLDSQFGKI
+839 DKENLDSQFGEI

-869 KTDFE
+869 KTDID
-874 ASKKQNIASFNEIH
+874 SSIKQNNVSFTEIH
-888 KFIRFI
+888 KYIRFI
-894 DGNIYIGVEG
+894 DGNIYLGAED
-904 NPIQLIEKNDRLS
+904 NPIQLIEKNDRIS
-917 FVQGG
+917 FVQAGS
-922 AEVAYFSNNKLYVND
+922 EVAYFSNNKMYVND
-937 GQFNSTLR
+937 GQFNNTLR

-956 GSLDFKKVSG
+956 GSLDFKKWSG

>member
-1 MTILQK
+1 MTVLQK

-51 KTLTAH
+51 KTLAAH

-81 IMNVEKSRNTV
+81 IMNVEKSRKTV
-92 IVEAYGLSLELTNE
+92 MVEAYGLSLELTNE

-123 KAWGFERSFTVRV
+123 KAWGFERSFTVRI
-136 NEISNKSIRHDW
+136 NEVSNKSISHDW
-148 DGTSTVLSRLYS
+148 EGTATVLSRLYS

-183 VTLNVYRKHSE
+183 VTLNVYRKHSD
-194 SYQGLGSNRKGT
+194 SYQGLGSNRTGT

-267 QARDRFPSTLLTDHS
+267 QVRDRFPSTLLTDHS

-312 VNPVVTYDVDAY
+312 VNPIVTYDVDAY

-337 TEYAPVMYLQARI
+337 TEYTPAMYLQARI

-372 VASGISNELI
+372 MASGISNELI

-389 EQNKTYQLVVSSSN
+389 EQNKTYQLAVSSSN
-403 GTVLNEDTE
+403 GTVLNEDIE

-426 VTDRFKIN
+426 ITDQFKIN
-434 WYLNGE
+434 WYLDGE

-463 EAVNDNDVVKAGYE
+463 EAVNDKGVVKASYE
-477 LTITKVQN
+477 LTVTKVQN
-485 GTSVYIRE
+485 GTSVYIKK
-493 TIITYAVTDTSQ
+493 TIVTYAVTDTAQ
-505 AKPVKGWQTEFPV
+505 DKPIIGWQTEFPV

-548 TNGTNGTNGKSSYFH
+548 TNGTNG
-563 IKYSSVAKPTSSSQM
+563 
-578 SETPDIY
+578 
-585 IGTYVDYTQND
+585 
-596 SNDPSKY
+596 
-603 TWSRF
+603 
-608 QGIQGEKGEQGIPG
+608 
-622 KDGKDGVAGEAALS
+622 KDGKDGAAGEAALS

-678 QWFKNDA
+678 QWFKNDT

-690 DLTLSVSESDTVLNT
+690 DLTLSVSESDSVLNT

-751 YPPSNTVW
+751 YPPSDNVW

-770 TDNLYYVDCTLF
+770 TDNLYYVDCTVF

-790 HVQLSSDYDASKK
+790 LVQLSSDYEASKK
-803 VYAEALARIDN
+803 VYADALARIDN
-814 AVKVTDSQIGK
+814 AVKITGSQIGK
-825 EKDALRTEVWEKYY
+825 EKDALRTEISEKYY
-839 DKENLDSQFGKI
+839 DKENLDSQFGEI

-869 KTDFE
+869 KTDID
-874 ASKKQNIASFNEIH
+874 SSIKQNNVSFTEIH
-888 KFIRFI
+888 KYIRFI
-894 DGNIYIGVEG
+894 DGNIYLGAED
-904 NPIQLIEKNDRLS
+904 NPIQLIEKNDRIS
-917 FVQGG
+917 FVHAGS
-922 AEVAYFSNNKLYVND
+922 EVAYFSDNKMYVND
-937 GQFNSTLR
+937 GQFNNTLR

-956 GSLDFKKVSG
+956 GSLDFKKWSG

>member
-1 MTILQK
+1 MTVLQK

-81 IMNVEKSRNTV
+81 IMNVEKSRKTV
-92 IVEAYGLSLELTNE
+92 MVEAYGLSLELTNE

-123 KAWGFERSFTVRV
+123 KAWGFERSFTVRI
-136 NEISNKSIRHDW
+136 NEVSNKSISHDW
-148 DGTSTVLSRLYS
+148 EGTATVLSRLYS

-183 VTLNVYRKHSE
+183 VTLNVYRKHSD
-194 SYQGLGSNRKGT
+194 SYQGLGSNRTGT

-251 NGNVEYMVSG
+251 NGNIEYMVSG

-312 VNPVVTYDVDAY
+312 VNPIVTYDVDAY

-337 TEYAPVMYLQARI
+337 TEYAPAMYLQARI

-372 VASGISNELI
+372 MASGISNELI

-426 VTDRFKIN
+426 VTDQFKIS
-434 WYLNGE
+434 WYLDGE
-440 LVSTANSINV
+440 LVSTASSINV

-463 EAVNDNDVVKAGYE
+463 EAVNDKGVVKASYE
-477 LTITKVQN
+477 LTVTKVQN
-485 GTSVYIRE
+485 GTSVSIKK
-493 TIITYAVTDTSQ
+493 TIVTYAVTDTAQ
-505 AKPVKGWQTEFPV
+505 DKPIIGWQTEFPV

-548 TNGTNGTNGKSSYFH
+548 TNGTN
-563 IKYSSVAKPTSSSQM
+563 
-578 SETPDIY
+578 
-585 IGTYVDYTQND
+585 
-596 SNDPSKY
+596 
-603 TWSRF
+603 
-608 QGIQGEKGEQGIPG
+608 G

-678 QWFKNDA
+678 QWFKNDT

-690 DLTLSVSESDTVLNT
+690 DLTLSVSESDSVLNI

-722 TISLASVTDI
+722 TISLASVADI

-742 PDKPEVPTS
+742 PDRPEVPTS
-751 YPPSNTVW
+751 YPPSDTVW

-790 HVQLSSDYDASKK
+790 LVQLSSDYEASKK
-803 VYAEALARIDN
+803 VYADALARIDN
-814 AVKVTDSQIGK
+814 AVKVTDSQISK
-825 EKDALRTEVWEKYY
+825 EKEALRTEIWEKYY
-839 DKENLDSQFGKI
+839 DKENLDSQFGEI

-888 KFIRFI
+888 KYIRLI

-956 GSLDFKKVSG
+956 GFLDFKKVSG

>member
-1 MTILQK
+1 MTVLQK

-81 IMNVEKSRNTV
+81 IMNVEKSRKTV

-123 KAWGFERSFTVRV
+123 KAWGFERSFTVRI
-136 NEISNKSIRHDW
+136 NEVSNKSIRHDW
-148 DGTSTVLSRLYS
+148 DGTATVLSRLYS

-183 VTLNVYRKHSE
+183 VTLNVYRKHSG
-194 SYQGLGSNRKGT
+194 SNQGLGTNRTGT

-312 VNPVVTYDVDAY
+312 VNPIVTYDVDAY

-337 TEYAPVMYLQARI
+337 TEYAPAMYLQARI

-426 VTDRFKIN
+426 VTDQFKIN
-434 WYLNGE
+434 WYLDGE

-463 EAVNDNDVVKAGYE
+463 EAVNDKGVVKASYE
-477 LTITKVQN
+477 LTVTKVQN
-485 GTSVYIRE
+485 GTSVYIKK
-493 TIITYAVTDTSQ
+493 TIVTYAVTDTAQ
-505 AKPVKGWQTEFPV
+505 DKPVTGWKTEFPV

-548 TNGTNGTNGKSSYFH
+548 TNGTN
-563 IKYSSVAKPTSSSQM
+563 
-578 SETPDIY
+578 
-585 IGTYVDYTQND
+585 
-596 SNDPSKY
+596 
-603 TWSRF
+603 
-608 QGIQGEKGEQGIPG
+608 G

-666 LTSSEVKNLGTV
+666 LTSSEVKNLGAI
-678 QWFKNDA
+678 QWFKNDT

-690 DLTLSVSESDTVLNT
+690 DLTLSVSESDSVLNT

-742 PDKPEVPTS
+742 PDRPEVPTS
-751 YPPSNTVW
+751 YPPSDTVW

-790 HVQLSSDYDASKK
+790 LVQLSSDYEASKK
-803 VYAEALARIDN
+803 VYADALARIDN
-814 AVKVTDSQIGK
+814 AVKITDSQISK
-825 EKDALRTEVWEKYY
+825 EKGALRTEISEKYY
-839 DKENLDSQFGKI
+839 DKENLDSQFGEI
-851 STKLEQTKNSVN
+851 STKIEQTKNSVN
-863 IEFTNF
+863 VEFTNF
-869 KTDFE
+869 KTDLD

-888 KFIRFI
+888 KYIRFI

-904 NPIQLIEKNDRLS
+904 NPIQLIEKNDRIS
-917 FVQGG
+917 FVQAGS
-922 AEVAYFSNNKLYVND
+922 EVAYFSNNKMYVND
-937 GQFNSTLR
+937 GQFNNTLR

-956 GSLDFKKVSG
+956 GSLDFKKWSG

>member
-1 MTILQK
+1 MTVLQK

-81 IMNVEKSRNTV
+81 IMNVEKSRKTV
-92 IVEAYGLSLELTNE
+92 MVEAYGLSLELTNE

-123 KAWGFERSFTVRV
+123 KAWGFERSFTVRI
-136 NEISNKSIRHDW
+136 NEVSNKSISHDW
-148 DGTSTVLSRLYS
+148 EGTATVLSRLYS

-183 VTLNVYRKHSE
+183 VTLNVYRKHSD
-194 SYQGLGSNRKGT
+194 SYQGLGSNRTGT

-237 LQLTSLNG
+237 LQLTALNG

-312 VNPVVTYDVDAY
+312 VNPIVTYDVDAY

-337 TEYAPVMYLQARI
+337 TEYTPAMYLQARI

-412 RTVLVALV
+412 RTILVALV

-426 VTDRFKIN
+426 VTDQFKIN
-434 WYLNGE
+434 WYLDGE

-450 EKSSLN
+450 EKSNLN

-463 EAVNDNDVVKAGYE
+463 EAVNDKGVVKASYE
-477 LTITKVQN
+477 LTVTKVQN
-485 GTSVYIRE
+485 GTSVYIKK
-493 TIITYAVTDTSQ
+493 TIVTYAVTDTAQ
-505 AKPVKGWQTEFPV
+505 DKPMTGWQTEFPV

-548 TNGTNGTNGKSSYFH
+548 TNGTN
-563 IKYSSVAKPTSSSQM
+563 
-578 SETPDIY
+578 
-585 IGTYVDYTQND
+585 
-596 SNDPSKY
+596 
-603 TWSRF
+603 
-608 QGIQGEKGEQGIPG
+608 G

-678 QWFKNDA
+678 QWFKNDT

-690 DLTLSVSESDTVLNT
+690 DLTLSVSESDSVLNT

-751 YPPSNTVW
+751 YPPSDTVW

-790 HVQLSSDYDASKK
+790 LVQLSSDYEASKK

-814 AVKVTDSQIGK
+814 AVKITDSQISK
-825 EKDALRTEVWEKYY
+825 EKDALRTEIWEKYY
-839 DKENLDSQFGKI
+839 DKENLDSQFGEI
-851 STKLEQTKNSVN
+851 STKLEQTKKSVN

-888 KFIRFI
+888 KYIRFI

>member
-1 MTILQK
+1 MTVLQK

-26 VDKAMPYWSDTLHT
+26 VDEAMPYWSDTLHT

-81 IMNVEKSRNTV
+81 IMNVEKSRKTV

-123 KAWGFERSFTVRV
+123 KAWGFERSFTVRI
-136 NEISNKSIRHDW
+136 NEVSNKSISHEW
-148 DGTSTVLSRLYS
+148 EGTATVLGRLYS

-174 LNDDYSLKG
+174 LNDDYSLKD
-183 VTLNVYRKHSE
+183 VTLNVYRKHSD
-194 SYQGLGSNRKGT
+194 SYQGLGSNRTGT

-237 LQLTSLNG
+237 LQLNSLNG
-245 KKEYDA
+245 KKEYDS
-251 NGNVEYMVSG
+251 NGNVEYIVSG
-261 NNLLAP
+261 NNILAP
-267 QARDRFPSTLLTDHS
+267 QARNRFPSTLLTDHS

-312 VNPVVTYDVDAY
+312 VNPVVTYEVDAY

-337 TEYAPVMYLQARI
+337 TEYTPAMYLQARI

-389 EQNKTYQLVVSSSN
+389 EKNKTYQLVVSSSN

-426 VTDRFKIN
+426 VTDQFKIN
-434 WYLNGE
+434 WYLDGE

-463 EAVNDNDVVKAGYE
+463 EAVNDKGVVKASYE
-477 LTITKVQN
+477 LTVTKVQN
-485 GTSVYIRE
+485 GASVYIKK
-493 TIITYAVTDTSQ
+493 TIVTYAVTDTAQ
-505 AKPVKGWQTEFPV
+505 DKPVTGWKTEFPV

-548 TNGTNGTNGKSSYFH
+548 TNGTNG
-563 IKYSSVAKPTSSSQM
+563 
-578 SETPDIY
+578 
-585 IGTYVDYTQND
+585 
-596 SNDPSKY
+596 
-603 TWSRF
+603 
-608 QGIQGEKGEQGIPG
+608 
-622 KDGKDGVAGEAALS
+622 KDGKDGAAGEAALS

-650 SIKTT
+650 SIKTI

-666 LTSSEVKNLGTV
+666 LTSSEVKNLGAI
-678 QWFKNDA
+678 QWFKNDT

-690 DLTLSVSESDTVLNT
+690 DLTLSVSESDSVLNT

-751 YPPSNTVW
+751 YPPSDTVW

-790 HVQLSSDYDASKK
+790 LVQLSSDYEASKK
-803 VYAEALARIDN
+803 VYADALARIDN
-814 AVKVTDSQIGK
+814 AVKITDSQINK
-825 EKDALRTEVWEKYY
+825 EKDAIQTEISEKYY
-839 DKENLDSQFGKI
+839 DKENLDSQFGEI

-869 KTDFE
+869 KTDID
-874 ASKKQNIASFNEIH
+874 SSIKQNNVSFTEIH
-888 KFIRFI
+888 KYIRFI
-894 DGNIYIGVEG
+894 DGNIYLGAED
-904 NPIQLIEKNDRLS
+904 NPIQLIEKNDRIS
-917 FVQGG
+917 FVQAGS
-922 AEVAYFSNNKLYVND
+922 EVAYFSNNKMYVND
-937 GQFNSTLR
+937 GQFNNTLR

-956 GSLDFKKVSG
+956 GSLDFKKWSG

>member
-1 MTILQK
+1 MTVLQK

-81 IMNVEKSRNTV
+81 IMNVEKSRKTV
-92 IVEAYGLSLELTNE
+92 MVEAYGLSLELTNE

-123 KAWGFERSFTVRV
+123 KAWGFERSFTVRI
-136 NEISNKSIRHDW
+136 NEVSNKSIRHDW
-148 DGTSTVLSRLYS
+148 DGTATVLSRLYS

-183 VTLNVYRKHSE
+183 VTLNVYRKHSG
-194 SYQGLGSNRKGT
+194 SNQGLGTNRTGT

-312 VNPVVTYDVDAY
+312 VNPIVTYDVDAY

-337 TEYAPVMYLQARI
+337 TEYAPAMYLQARI

-372 VASGISNELI
+372 VASGISNELV

-426 VTDRFKIN
+426 ITDQFKIN
-434 WYLNGE
+434 WYLDGE
-440 LVSTANSINV
+440 LVSTASSINV
-450 EKSSLN
+450 EKSGLN

-463 EAVNDNDVVKAGYE
+463 EAVNDKGVVKASYE
-477 LTITKVQN
+477 LTVTKVQN
-485 GTSVYIRE
+485 GTSVYIKK
-493 TIITYAVTDTSQ
+493 TIVTYAVTDTAQ
-505 AKPVKGWQTEFPV
+505 DKPVTGWKTEFPV

-548 TNGTNGTNGKSSYFH
+548 TNGTN
-563 IKYSSVAKPTSSSQM
+563 
-578 SETPDIY
+578 
-585 IGTYVDYTQND
+585 
-596 SNDPSKY
+596 
-603 TWSRF
+603 
-608 QGIQGEKGEQGIPG
+608 G

-666 LTSSEVKNLGTV
+666 LTSSEVKNLGTI
-678 QWFKNDA
+678 QWFKNDT

-690 DLTLSVSESDTVLNT
+690 DLILSVSESDSVLNT

-742 PDKPEVPTS
+742 PDKPEVSTS
-751 YPPSNTVW
+751 YPPSDTVW

-770 TDNLYYVDCTLF
+770 TDNLYYVDCTVF

-790 HVQLSSDYDASKK
+790 LVQLSSDYEASKK
-803 VYAEALARIDN
+803 VYADALARIDN
-814 AVKVTDSQIGK
+814 AVKITDSQIGK
-825 EKDALRTEVWEKYY
+825 EKDALRTEISEKYY
-839 DKENLDSQFGKI
+839 DKENLDSQFGEI

-869 KTDFE
+869 KTDID
-874 ASKKQNIASFNEIH
+874 SSIKQNNVSFTEIH
-888 KFIRFI
+888 KYIRFI
-894 DGNIYIGVEG
+894 DGNIYLGAED
-904 NPIQLIEKNDRLS
+904 NPVQLIEKNDRIS
-917 FVQGG
+917 FVQAGS
-922 AEVAYFSNNKLYVND
+922 EVAYFSNNKMYVND
-937 GQFNSTLR
+937 GQFNNTLR

-956 GSLDFKKVSG
+956 GSLDFKKWSG

>member
-1 MTILQK
+1 MTVLQK

-69 SFKYKDKGYHLT
+69 SFKYRDKGYHLT
-81 IMNVEKSRNTV
+81 IMNVEKSRKTV

-123 KAWGFERSFTVRV
+123 KAWGFERSFTVRI
-136 NEISNKSIRHDW
+136 NEVSNKSIRHDW
-148 DGTSTVLSRLYS
+148 EGTATVLSRLYS

-174 LNDDYSLKG
+174 LNDDYSLKD
-183 VTLNVYRKHSE
+183 VTLNVYRKHSD
-194 SYQGLGSNRKGT
+194 SYQGLGSNRTGT

-237 LQLTSLNG
+237 LQLNSLNG
-245 KKEYDA
+245 KKEYDS
-251 NGNVEYMVSG
+251 NGNVEYIVSG
-261 NNLLAP
+261 NNILAP
-267 QARDRFPSTLLTDHS
+267 QARNRFPSTLLTDHS

-337 TEYAPVMYLQARI
+337 TEYAPTMYLQARI

-389 EQNKTYQLVVSSSN
+389 EKNKTYQLVVSSSN

-426 VTDRFKIN
+426 ITDQFKIN
-434 WYLNGE
+434 WYLDGE

-463 EAVNDNDVVKAGYE
+463 EAVNDKGVVKASYE
-477 LTITKVQN
+477 LTVTKVQN
-485 GTSVYIRE
+485 GTSVYIKK
-493 TIITYAVTDTSQ
+493 TIVTYAVTDTAQ
-505 AKPVKGWQTEFPV
+505 DKPVTGWQTEFPV

-548 TNGTNGTNGKSSYFH
+548 TNGTNG
-563 IKYSSVAKPTSSSQM
+563 
-578 SETPDIY
+578 
-585 IGTYVDYTQND
+585 
-596 SNDPSKY
+596 
-603 TWSRF
+603 
-608 QGIQGEKGEQGIPG
+608 

-650 SIKTT
+650 SIKTI

-666 LTSSEVKNLGTV
+666 LTSSEVKNLGTI
-678 QWFKNDA
+678 QWFKNDT

-690 DLTLSVSESDTVLNT
+690 DLTLGVSESDSVLNT

-742 PDKPEVPTS
+742 PDRPEVPTS
-751 YPPSNTVW
+751 YPPSDTVW

-790 HVQLSSDYDASKK
+790 LVQLSSDYEASKK
-803 VYAEALARIDN
+803 VYADALARIDN
-814 AVKVTDSQIGK
+814 AVKITDSQIGK
-825 EKDALRTEVWEKYY
+825 EKDALRTEISEKYY
-839 DKENLDSQFGKI
+839 DKENLDSQFGEI

-869 KTDFE
+869 KTDID
-874 ASKKQNIASFNEIH
+874 SSIKQNNVSFTEIH
-888 KFIRFI
+888 KYIRFV
-894 DGNIYIGVEG
+894 DGNIYLGAED
-904 NPIQLIEKNDRLS
+904 NPIQLIEKNDRIS
-917 FVQGG
+917 FVQAGS
-922 AEVAYFSNNKLYVND
+922 EVAYFSNNKMYVND
-937 GQFNSTLR
+937 GQFNNTLR

-956 GSLDFKKVSG
+956 GSLDFKKWSG